1 MDYKVKTRYVTATPR
16 RARKGNN
23 AEASATSS
31 GGGGASISGGSAAT
45 ADAHTHPNIDTLNQ
59 LDATPADGY
68 LYLDSTDTDTGEI
81 VRTKVKAG
89 FADEAA
95 SADHATTADHAT
107 NADNADHATNADN
120 ADHATEASHAATA
133 DDLTQWGTADE
144 RYLSRQHDDTAE
156 GSVTFRKATNFEA
169 SAQSPDFVSNG
180 FAGSGWAA
188 QTAEDGKTYVEAD
201 NLRIRGTLT
210 AFELV
215 IEKIRAICGA
225 LGISQACGRVK
236 SVDGD
241 ATNYYLVLEGDDT
254 HGYGGFQADDYIRCQ
269 RWTSNGARGYWV
281 RVSFIGSTA
290 GGHDN
295 VLAINRSEF
304 DAAIVEPHAG
314 EVNAYDHVQEV
325 TAQVAQL
332 VTDDRTAL
340 ITADDGTSLLL
351 ADNSNPTIAGLMVL
365 PEVGD
370 ELVQYGNATDPT
382 RQSAIYIHANGTG
395 QPAIDLLSGITSK
408 SFVGCLACRL
418 GGYLPT
424 GGFGLYAKN
433 GQIISLSPDGQT
445 THYSLNPD
453 GSFELGQG
461 AIEYDGK
468 GNVTIGNN
476 VTIKWGAQSQTTYKW
491 AVSDNG
497 TSAPNHDWSST
508 FPTDVAQGQY
518 IWKRTFYPD
527 GTETTELIGFVG
539 KDGINGVDGKDGV
552 KGEKGD
558 PGIQGEKGDQGI
570 QGEKGEKGDK
580 GDQGSQGEKGDQG
593 DKGDPGSQGEKGD
606 KGDPGPI
613 GPRGDDGAAYY
624 ILAPVGSISRTKQ
637 SPTTSPS
644 YSTKTITIEAYRTEG
659 LTSKKFTGGVMKW
672 AIYSSDG
679 TTIQKEGTGDTVTI
693 DYLHATRIEFKLF
706 VNEVEVAQKTIPVVW
721 NGTNGKDGKDGAD
734 GISLHSNLLVHTDF
748 APRAENYAGTWLNF
762 RSSLAT
768 INGTLNEGA
777 AVGNTDMLSASVST
791 QTDMFLYD
799 VTKLLSS
806 QTWYVIGITM
816 RGTGTATVYCYPDT
830 NEQTIYVDGG
840 AKGSPSDASAEFALT
855 STWRRHYIAFC
866 TKSSLSGTKYV
877 LVRLA
882 SGSQADISMVTLGRP
897 YEGGSA
903 LTADGYIKNDAQLI
917 RMATPSNMETFCGIN
932 SLCTWRSSER
942 DFDFYSQSLG
952 STIMSGQW
960 YTLSFYSRGSG
971 SINTYVYDY
980 GGRVLSDASADMP
993 MADGVKETTFDNGGS
1008 HTWQLTSEWVRHIY
1022 TFRVRT
1028 DGSYASP
1035 ILLFRATI
1043 GTSGDFIA
1051 INQVKLEM
1059 GKTASDW
1066 CLNEMDKKAVS
1077 LPDWM
1082 KAFNG
1087 YTMSGDNYIASGN
1100 AFFGKKEEI
1109 DNTYTGCFM
1118 SSNGLQIGGNTVV
1131 GLYALDHNIL
1141 KVAIDPVHQ
1150 QYYFKGKV
1158 YADEGVFKGTIY
1170 ADQGVFNGITT
1181 GMQLNSVTTIDTT
1194 NYTDYLEL
1202 RTHDVTG
1209 PTTAKN
1215 YTKYAYPII
1224 PNLSTIIYVN
1234 SLPETVTVDESTSD
1248 TKIKVTKKYRS
1259 WQLPPYGTSD
1269 DEIQQA
1275 LSLVGC
1281 KFIIYNNMK
1290 DSEELGKG
1298 FYLYGRFFKT
1308 GETDFTTYLTLGKG
1322 MVVLTMC
1329 IDSDGQFYWQYDGAI
1344 ADMKFNAT
1352 LKPGTGFQYKAE
1364 IGYPPVIRPNN

>member
-31 GGGGASISGGSAAT
+31 GGGGASISSGSAAT

-89 FADEAA
+89 FADEAT
-95 SADHATTADHAT
+95 SAATATTADHAT
-107 NADNADHATNADN
+107 NADNAAHAAE
-120 ADHATEASHAATA
+120 ADHAAEATHAATA
-133 DDLTQWGTADE
+133 DDLTQWDTADQ

-169 SAQSPDFVSNG
+169 SAQSPDFASNG

-188 QTAEDGKTYVEAD
+188 QTADDGQTYVEAD
-201 NLRIRGTLT
+201 NLRIRGRLT

-254 HGYGGFQADDYIRCQ
+254 HGYGGFQANDFIRCQ
-269 RWTSNGARGYWV
+269 RWTTNGARGYWV

-290 GGHDN
+290 GGHNN

-304 DAAIVEPHAG
+304 DAAIVEPQAG
-314 EVNAYDHVQEV
+314 EVDAYDHAQDV

-395 QPAIDLLSGITSK
+395 QPAIDLLTNITTK

-453 GSFELGQG
+453 GSFSLGQG
-461 AIEYDGK
+461 AIEYNGK
-468 GNVTIGNN
+468 GDVTIGNN
-476 VTIKWGAQSQTTYKW
+476 VTIKWGPQSQTTYKW

-497 TSAPNHDWSST
+497 TSAPAHGWEST
-508 FPTDVAQGQY
+508 FPTNVAQGQY
-518 IWKRTFYPD
+518 VWKRTFYPD

-539 KDGINGVDGKDGV
+539 KDGV
-552 KGEKGD
+552 
-558 PGIQGEKGDQGI
+558 QGT
-570 QGEKGEKGDK
+570 
-580 GDQGSQGEKGDQG
+580 
-593 DKGDPGSQGEKGD
+593 
-606 KGDPGPI
+606 PGPQGPPGVQGVP
-613 GPRGDDGAAYY
+613 GPRGPQGDDGAAYY
-624 ILAPVGSISRTKQ
+624 ILAPVGSISRTKKGA
-637 SPTTSPS
+637 TISPS
-644 YSTKTITIEAYRTEG
+644 YSTTTITVEAYRTQG
-659 LTSKKFTGGVMKW
+659 LTSKKFTEGVMKW

-679 TTIQKEGTGDTVTI
+679 TTVVQKGTGDTATI
-693 DYLHATRIEFKLF
+693 NYLHATRIEFKLF

-734 GISLHSNLLVHTDF
+734 GTSLHNNLLVHTDF
-748 APRAENYAGTWLNF
+748 APKAENYAGTWLNF

-768 INGTLNEGA
+768 ISGTLNEGA
-777 AVGNTDMLSASVST
+777 AVGDTDMLSASVST
-791 QTDMFLYD
+791 QTDMFRYD
-799 VTKLLSS
+799 VTKLLSP

-830 NEQTIYVDGG
+830 NEQTIYVDGKAG
-840 AKGSPSDASAEFALT
+840 GSPEFALT

-877 LVRLA
+877 LVRLS

-960 YTLSFYSRGSG
+960 YTLSFYARGSG
-971 SINTYVYDY
+971 SINTFVYDY

-993 MADGVKETTFDNGGS
+993 MADGVKETTFDNSGS
-1008 HTWQLTSEWVRHIY
+1008 HTWQLTAEWVRHIY

-1035 ILLFRATI
+1035 LLLFRATI

-1051 INQVKLEM
+1051 INQVKLEV

-1082 KAFNG
+1082 RAFNG

-1100 AFFGKKEEI
+1100 AFFGKKEI
-1109 DNTYTGCFM
+1109 DGTYTGCMM

-1131 GLYALDHNIL
+1131 GMYALDHNIL

-1158 YADEGVFKGTIY
+1158 YADEGIFKGTVY

-1194 NYTDYLEL
+1194 NCENYLEL
-1202 RTHDVTG
+1202 RTFDVTG
-1209 PTTAKN
+1209 TTTAKA
-1215 YTKYAYPII
+1215 YTKYASPII
-1224 PNLSTIIYVN
+1224 PNLSTIINVN
-1234 SLPETVTVDESTSD
+1234 SLPETVTVDESTAD
-1248 TKIKVTKKYRS
+1248 TKIKVTKNYRC
-1259 WQLPPYGTSD
+1259 WKLPPYGSK
-1269 DEIQQA
+1269 DEDIQQA
-1275 LSLVGC
+1275 LSLIGC
-1281 KFIIYNNMK
+1281 KLVIYNNVG
-1290 DSEELGKG
+1290 SYEIA
-1298 FYLYGRFFKT
+1298 LYGRFFKT
-1308 GETDFTTYLTLGKG
+1308 GETEFKAKLTLAKG

-1329 IDSDGQFYWQYDGAI
+1329 VGTDGQFYWQYDGAV
-1344 ADMKFNAT
+1344 ADLKINDFKFTGT
-1352 LKPGTGFQYKAE
+1352 LKPGTGFITKAE
-1364 IGYPPVIRPNN
+1364 YMPL

>member
-1 MDYKVKTRYVTATPR
+1 MDYKVTTRYVTATPR
-16 RARKGNN
+16 KARKGNN

-31 GGGGASISGGSAAT
+31 GGGGASISSGSAAT
-45 ADAHTHPNIDTLNQ
+45 ADAHTHPNLDTLNQ

-68 LYLDSTDTDTGEI
+68 LYLDSTDTDTGET

-95 SADHATTADHAT
+95 SADHATTADDAK
-107 NADNADHATNADN
+107 NADN
-120 ADHATEASHAATA
+120 ADHATEADHAAEAAHAATA

-169 SAQSPDFVSNG
+169 SAQSPDFASNG

-188 QTAEDGKTYVEAD
+188 QTAADGKTYVEAD
-201 NLRIRGTLT
+201 NLRIRGRLT

-254 HGYGGFQADDYIRCQ
+254 HGYGGFQANDFIRCQ

-281 RVSFIGSTA
+281 RVSFIGSTN

-325 TAQVAQL
+325 PAQVAQL
-332 VTDDRTAL
+332 VTDDLTAI
-340 ITADDGTSLLL
+340 ITADDGTSMLL
-351 ADNSNPTIAGLMVL
+351 ADNSNAPIAGQMVL

-395 QPAIDLLSGITSK
+395 QPAIDLLTDITSK

-453 GSFELGQG
+453 GSFSLGQG
-461 AIEYDGK
+461 AIEYNGK
-468 GNVTIGNN
+468 GNVTIGSN
-476 VTIKWGAQSQTTYKW
+476 VTINWGPQSQTTYKW

-497 TSAPNHDWSST
+497 VTAPNHGWSST
-508 FPTDVAQGQY
+508 FPTNIAQGKY

-558 PGIQGEKGDQGI
+558 PG
-570 QGEKGEKGDK
+570 
-580 GDQGSQGEKGDQG
+580 
-593 DKGDPGSQGEKGD
+593 
-606 KGDPGPI
+606 PI

-624 ILAPVGSISRTKQ
+624 ILAPVGSISRTKEG
-637 SPTTSPS
+637 PTTSPS
-644 YSTKTITIEAYRTEG
+644 YSTKTITVEAYRTEG
-659 LTSKKFTGGVMKW
+659 LTSKKFTEGKMKW

-679 TTIQKEGTGDTVTI
+679 TIVQEGTGDTATI
-693 DYLHATRIEFKLF
+693 NYLHATRIEFKLF

-777 AVGNTDMLSASVST
+777 AVGDTDILSASVST
-791 QTDMFLYD
+791 QTDIFRYN
-799 VTKLLSS
+799 VTKLIGP

-816 RGTGTATVYCYPDT
+816 RGSGTATVYCYPDT
-830 NEQTIYVDGG
+830 NEQTIYVDGD
-840 AKGSPSDASAEFALT
+840 AKGSPSDASAAFALT

-877 LVRLA
+877 LVRLT

-903 LTADGYIKNDAQLI
+903 LTADDYIQNDAQLI

-932 SLCTWRSSER
+932 SLCAWRSSER
-942 DFDFYSQSLG
+942 EFDFYSQSLG
-952 STIMSGQW
+952 STIVSGQW
-960 YTLSFYSRGSG
+960 YTLSFYARGSG
-971 SINTYVYDY
+971 SLNTYVYDY
-980 GGRVLSDASADMP
+980 GGRVLSDASADRP
-993 MADGVKETTFDNGGS
+993 LADGVKETAFKNDGN
-1008 HTWQLTSEWVRHIY
+1008 HTWELTAEWVRHIY
-1022 TFRVRT
+1022 TFRVRP

-1035 ILLFRATI
+1035 LLLFRATI

-1051 INQVKLEM
+1051 INQVKLEL
-1059 GKTASDW
+1059 GKNASDW

-1100 AFFGKKEEI
+1100 AFFGRKEIE
-1109 DNTYTGCFM
+1109 DGTYTGCMM

-1158 YADEGVFKGTIY
+1158 YADEGEFKGTIK
-1170 ADQGVFNGITT
+1170 ADKGYFNGVVTGSVRNSTTIIDNSNYSYYTEDLNGGGIGLRFDRTDSIIYLNFNDGENKFTFEEMIFYLIPYSYSTESVSSCLALLGKTYIIYHKGLKKLKLNGKFLKSGEVSTVYETSITSAGSVVKLILQLDKNGVFYWEYVAVV
-1181 GMQLNSVTTIDTT
+1181 S
-1194 NYTDYLEL
+1194 
-1202 RTHDVTG
+1202 
-1209 PTTAKN
+1209 
-1215 YTKYAYPII
+1215 I
-1224 PNLSTIIYVN
+1224 PNIPTISSGAMPNKNGTLIFGP
-1234 SLPETVTVDESTSD
+1234 LETV
-1248 TKIKVTKKYRS
+1248 
-1259 WQLPPYGTSD
+1259 
-1269 DEIQQA
+1269 
-1275 LSLVGC
+1275 
-1281 KFIIYNNMK
+1281 
-1290 DSEELGKG
+1290 
-1298 FYLYGRFFKT
+1298 
-1308 GETDFTTYLTLGKG
+1308 
-1322 MVVLTMC
+1322 
-1329 IDSDGQFYWQYDGAI
+1329 
-1344 ADMKFNAT
+1344 
-1352 LKPGTGFQYKAE
+1352 
-1364 IGYPPVIRPNN
+1364 PPVIKPDPLAE

>member
-1 MDYKVKTRYVTATPR
+1 MDYKIKTRYVTATPR
-16 RARKGNN
+16 KARKGNN
-23 AEASATSS
+23 VEAAATSSS
-31 GGGGASISGGSAAT
+31 GGGAYISGGTSSAET
-45 ADAHTHPNIDTLNQ
+45 HTHANLDTLNQ
-59 LDATPADGY
+59 LDAAPADGY
-68 LYLDSTDTDTGEI
+68 LYLDSTDTDTGET

-95 SADHATTADHAT
+95 SANHAATADHAT

-120 ADHATEASHAATA
+120 ADHATEATHAATA

-144 RYLSRQHDDTAE
+144 RYLSRQHDDTAL
-156 GSVTFRKATNFEA
+156 GSVTFCKATNFEA
-169 SAQSPDFVSNG
+169 SAQSPDFASNG

-188 QTAEDGKTYVEAD
+188 QTAADGQTYVEAD
-201 NLRIRGTLT
+201 NLRIRGRLT

-269 RWTSNGARGYWV
+269 RWTSSGARGYWV

-290 GGHDN
+290 GGHNN

-304 DAAIVEPHAG
+304 NAAIVEPQAG
-314 EVNAYDHVQEV
+314 EVNAYDHAQDV

-395 QPAIDLLSGITSK
+395 QPAIDLLTGITSK

-453 GSFELGQG
+453 GSFSLGQG
-461 AIEYDGK
+461 AIEYNGK
-468 GNVTIGNN
+468 GDVTIGNN
-476 VTIKWGAQSQTTYKW
+476 VTIKWGPQSQTTYKW

-497 TSAPNHDWSST
+497 TSAPAHGWEST
-508 FPTDVAQGQY
+508 FPTNVAQGQY
-518 IWKRTFYPD
+518 VWKRTFYPD

-539 KDGINGVDGKDGV
+539 KDGV
-552 KGEKGD
+552 
-558 PGIQGEKGDQGI
+558 QGT
-570 QGEKGEKGDK
+570 
-580 GDQGSQGEKGDQG
+580 
-593 DKGDPGSQGEKGD
+593 
-606 KGDPGPI
+606 PGPQGPPGVQGVP
-613 GPRGDDGAAYY
+613 GPRGPQGDDGAAYY
-624 ILAPVGSISRTKQ
+624 ILAPVGSISRTKKGA
-637 SPTTSPS
+637 TISPS
-644 YSTKTITIEAYRTEG
+644 YSTTTITVEAYRTQG
-659 LTSKKFTGGVMKW
+659 LTSKKFTEGVMKW

-679 TTIQKEGTGDTVTI
+679 TTVVQKGTGDTATI
-693 DYLHATRIEFKLF
+693 NYLHATRIEFKLF

-777 AVGNTDMLSASVST
+777 AVGDTDMLSASVSA
-791 QTDMFLYD
+791 QTDILQYD
-799 VTKLLSS
+799 VTKLLSP

-816 RGTGTATVYCYPDT
+816 RGAGTATVYCYPDT
-830 NEQTIYVDGG
+830 NEQTIYVDGK
-840 AKGSPSDASAEFALT
+840 AKGSPSDASVEFALT

-866 TKSSLSGTKYV
+866 TKSSLSDTKYV

-897 YEGGSA
+897 YESGSA
-903 LTADGYIKNDAQLI
+903 LTADSYIQNDAQLI

-932 SLCTWRSSER
+932 SLCAWRSSER
-942 DFDFYSQSLG
+942 DLDFYSQSLG

-960 YTLSFYSRGSG
+960 YTLSFYARGSG

-993 MADGVKETTFDNGGS
+993 LADGVKETAFDNSGS
-1008 HTWQLTSEWVRHIY
+1008 HTWELTAEWVRHIY
-1022 TFRVRT
+1022 TFRVRP
-1028 DGSYASP
+1028 DGSYTSP

-1051 INQVKLEM
+1051 INQVKLEV
-1059 GKTASDW
+1059 GKNASDW

-1100 AFFGKKEEI
+1100 AFFGRKEIE
-1109 DNTYTGCFM
+1109 DGTYTGCMM

-1158 YADEGVFKGTIY
+1158 YADEGVFKGKVYADEGVFKGTVY
-1170 ADQGVFNGITT
+1170 ADQGVFKGITT
-1181 GMQLNSVTTIDTT
+1181 GMQLNSVTVITES
-1194 NYTDYLEL
+1194 NYTNYLEL
-1202 RTHDVTG
+1202 RTHDVG
-1209 PTTAKN
+1209 GSTTSKT
-1215 YTKYAYPII
+1215 YHKYAYPII
-1224 PNLSTIIYVN
+1224 PNLTTVINVN
-1234 SLPETVTVDESTSD
+1234 YLPETVTVDESTSD
-1248 TKIKVTKKYRS
+1248 TKIKVIKDYRS
-1259 WQLPPYGTSD
+1259 WVLPPYGST
-1269 DEIQQA
+1269 DEDIQQA
-1275 LSLVGC
+1275 LSLIGC
-1281 KFIIYNNMK
+1281 KLIIYNNIGSYQI
-1290 DSEELGKG
+1290 DLT
-1298 FYLYGRFFKT
+1298 GRFFQA
-1308 GETDFTTYLTLGKG
+1308 GETNFKERVTLAKG

-1329 IDSDGQFYWQYDGAI
+1329 VGTDGQFYWQYDGAI
-1344 ADMKFNAT
+1344 AELKFKGLEFQGS
-1352 LKPGTGFQYKAE
+1352 LKPGTGFITKAE
-1364 IGYPPVIRPNN
+1364 YMPL

>member
-31 GGGGASISGGSAAT
+31 GGGGASISSGSAAT

-68 LYLDSTDTDTGEI
+68 LYLDSTDTDTGET

-107 NADNADHATNADN
+107 NADNAAHATSADN
-120 ADHATEASHAATA
+120 ADHATEATHAATA

-144 RYLSRQHDDTAE
+144 RYLSRQHDDTAL

-188 QTAEDGKTYVEAD
+188 QTAADGQTYMEAD
-201 NLRIRGTLT
+201 NLRIRGRLT

-254 HGYGGFQADDYIRCQ
+254 HGYGGFQANDFIRCQ
-269 RWTSNGARGYWV
+269 RWTANGARGYWV

-290 GGHDN
+290 GGHNN

-304 DAAIVEPHAG
+304 DAAIVEPQAG
-314 EVNAYDHVQEV
+314 EVDAYDHAQDV

-370 ELVQYGNATDPT
+370 ELVQYGNATDTT

-395 QPAIDLLSGITSK
+395 QPAIDLLTGITSK

-453 GSFELGQG
+453 GSFSLGQG
-461 AIEYDGK
+461 AIEYNGK

-476 VTIKWGAQSQTTYKW
+476 VTIKWGPQSQTTYKW

-497 TSAPNHDWSST
+497 TSAPNRDWSST
-508 FPTDVAQGQY
+508 FPTDVAQGKY

-539 KDGINGVDGKDGV
+539 KDGVNGV
-552 KGEKGD
+552 
-558 PGIQGEKGDQGI
+558 
-570 QGEKGEKGDK
+570 
-580 GDQGSQGEKGDQG
+580 
-593 DKGDPGSQGEKGD
+593 
-606 KGDPGPI
+606 
-613 GPRGDDGAAYY
+613 DGAAYY
-624 ILAPVGSISRTKQ
+624 ILAPVGSISRTQ
-637 SPTTSPS
+637 QGTATPS
-644 YSTKTITIEAYRTEG
+644 YSQKTITVEAYRTQG
-659 LTSKKFTGGVMKW
+659 LTSKKFTGGKMKW
-672 AIYSSDG
+672 AIYRSDG

-734 GISLHSNLLVHTDF
+734 GTSLHSNLLVHTDF
-748 APRAENYAGTWLNF
+748 APKAENYAGTWLNF

-777 AVGNTDMLSASVST
+777 AVGDTDMLSASVSA
-791 QTDMFLYD
+791 QTDMFKYD
-799 VTKLLSS
+799 VTKLVGPS
-806 QTWYVIGITM
+806 TWYVIGITM

-830 NEQTIYVDGG
+830 NEQTIYVDGK
-840 AKGSPSDASAEFALT
+840 AKGSPSDASVEFALT

-917 RMATPSNMETFCGIN
+917 RMATPSNMETSCGIN
-932 SLCTWRSSER
+932 SLCAWRSSER
-942 DFDFYSQSLG
+942 KFDFYSQSLG
-952 STIMSGQW
+952 STIVSGQW

-971 SINTYVYDY
+971 SINTFVYDY

-993 MADGVKETTFDNGGS
+993 MADGVKETAFNNDGS
-1008 HTWQLTSEWVRHIY
+1008 HTWELTAEWVRHIY

-1028 DGSYASP
+1028 DGTYSNP
-1035 ILLFRATI
+1035 LLLFRATI

-1051 INQVKLEM
+1051 INQVKLEL
-1059 GKTASDW
+1059 GKNASDW

-1109 DNTYTGCFM
+1109 DGTYTGCMM

-1150 QYYFKGKV
+1150 QYYFKGTV
-1158 YADEGVFKGTIY
+1158 YADEGVFKGTVY

-1181 GMQLNSVTTIDTT
+1181 GMQLNSVTVITES
-1194 NYTDYLEL
+1194 NYTNYLEL
-1202 RTHDVTG
+1202 RTHDVG
-1209 PTTAKN
+1209 GSTTSKL

-1224 PNLSTIIYVN
+1224 PNLSTVINVN
-1234 SLPETVTVDESTSD
+1234 YLPETVTVDESTAD
-1248 TKIKVTKKYRS
+1248 TKIKVTKDYRS
-1259 WQLPPYGTSD
+1259 WVLPPYGST
-1269 DEIQQA
+1269 DEYIQQA
-1275 LSLVGC
+1275 LSLIGC
-1281 KFIIYNNMK
+1281 KLIIYNNIGNYQI
-1290 DSEELGKG
+1290 DLT
-1298 FYLYGRFFKT
+1298 GRFFQT
-1308 GETDFTTYLTLGKG
+1308 GETNFKEKLTLAKG

-1329 IDSDGQFYWQYDGAI
+1329 VGTDGQFYWQYDGAI
-1344 ADMKFNAT
+1344 AELKFKDLEFQGSLN
-1352 LKPGTGFQYKAE
+1352 PGTGFITKAE
-1364 IGYPPVIRPNN
+1364 

>member
-31 GGGGASISGGSAAT
+31 GGGGASISSGSAAT

-68 LYLDSTDTDTGEI
+68 LYLDSTDTDTGET

-133 DDLTQWGTADE
+133 DDLTQWDTADQ

-188 QTAEDGKTYVEAD
+188 RTADDGQTYVEAD
-201 NLRIRGTLT
+201 NLRIRGRLT

-254 HGYGGFQADDYIRCQ
+254 HGYGGFQANDFIRCQ
-269 RWTSNGARGYWV
+269 RWTTNGARGYWV

-290 GGHDN
+290 GGHNN

-304 DAAIVEPHAG
+304 DAAIVEPQAG
-314 EVNAYDHVQEV
+314 EVNAYDHAQDV

-395 QPAIDLLSGITSK
+395 QPAIDLLTGITSK

-453 GSFELGQG
+453 GSFSLGQG
-461 AIEYDGK
+461 AIEYNGK

-476 VTIKWGAQSQTTYKW
+476 VTIKWGPQSQTTYKW

-508 FPTDVAQGQY
+508 FPTDVAQGKY

-539 KDGINGVDGKDGV
+539 KDGV
-552 KGEKGD
+552 
-558 PGIQGEKGDQGI
+558 QGT
-570 QGEKGEKGDK
+570 
-580 GDQGSQGEKGDQG
+580 
-593 DKGDPGSQGEKGD
+593 
-606 KGDPGPI
+606 PGPQGPPGVQGVP
-613 GPRGDDGAAYY
+613 GPRGPQGDDGAAYY
-624 ILAPVGSISRTKQ
+624 ILAPVGSISRTQ
-637 SPTTSPS
+637 QGTATPS
-644 YSTKTITIEAYRTEG
+644 YSQKTITVEAYRTQG
-659 LTSKKFTGGVMKW
+659 LTSTKFSDGVMRW
-672 AIYSSDG
+672 AIYGVDG
-679 TTIQKEGTGDTVTI
+679 SGVTKKVAEGTGYTATFESTRV
-693 DYLHATRIEFKLF
+693 TRIEFKLY
-706 VNEVEVAQKTIPVVW
+706 VGNVEVAQKTIPVVW
-721 NGTNGKDGKDGAD
+721 NGKDGTNGKDGAD
-734 GISLHSNLLVHTDF
+734 GTSLHNNLLVHTDF
-748 APRAENYAGTWLNF
+748 APKAENYAGTWLNF

-768 INGTLNEGA
+768 ISGTLNEGA
-777 AVGNTDMLSASVST
+777 AVGDTDMLSASVSA
-791 QTDMFLYD
+791 QTDMFKYD
-799 VTKLLSS
+799 VTKLVGPS
-806 QTWYVIGITM
+806 TWYVIGITM
-816 RGTGTATVYCYPDT
+816 RGSGTATVYCYPDT
-830 NEQTIYVDGG
+830 NEQTIYVDGKAG
-840 AKGSPSDASAEFALT
+840 GSPSDTSAAFALT

-897 YEGGSA
+897 YGGGSA
-903 LTADGYIKNDAQLI
+903 LTADGYIQNDTQLI

-932 SLCTWRSSER
+932 SLCAWRSSER
-942 DFDFYSQSLG
+942 EFDFYSQALG
-952 STIMSGQW
+952 STIISGQW
-960 YTLSFYSRGSG
+960 YTFSFYARGSG
-971 SINTYVYDY
+971 SLNTYVYDY

-993 MADGVKETTFDNGGS
+993 LADGVKETAFKNDGS
-1008 HTWQLTSEWVRHIY
+1008 HTWELTAEWVRHIY
-1022 TFRVRT
+1022 TFRVRA
-1028 DGSYASP
+1028 DGSYSSP
-1035 ILLFRATI
+1035 LLLFRATI

-1051 INQVKLEM
+1051 INQVKLEL
-1059 GKTASDW
+1059 GKNASDW

-1082 KAFNG
+1082 RAFNG

-1100 AFFGKKEEI
+1100 AFFGQKEI
-1109 DNTYTGCFM
+1109 DGTYTGCMM

-1131 GLYALDHNIL
+1131 GLYALDHNTL
-1141 KVAIDPVHQ
+1141 QVAIDPVNK

-1158 YADEGVFKGTIY
+1158 YADEGIFKGTVY

-1181 GMQLNSVTTIDTT
+1181 GMQLNSVTVITEN
-1194 NYTDYLEL
+1194 NYTNYLEL
-1202 RTHDVTG
+1202 RTHDVG
-1209 PTTAKN
+1209 GSTTSKT
-1215 YTKYAYPII
+1215 YHKYAYPII
-1224 PNLSTIIYVN
+1224 PNLTTVINVN
-1234 SLPETVTVDESTSD
+1234 YLPETVTVDESTAD
-1248 TKIKVTKKYRS
+1248 TKIKVIKDYRS
-1259 WQLPPYGTSD
+1259 WVLPPYGST
-1269 DEIQQA
+1269 DEDIQQA
-1275 LSLVGC
+1275 LSLIGC
-1281 KFIIYNNMK
+1281 KLIIYNNIGSYQI
-1290 DSEELGKG
+1290 DLT
-1298 FYLYGRFFKT
+1298 GRFFQT
-1308 GETDFTTYLTLGKG
+1308 GGTNFKEKLTLAKG

-1329 IDSDGQFYWQYDGAI
+1329 VGTDGQFYWQYDGAI
-1344 ADMKFNAT
+1344 AELKFKDLEFQGS
-1352 LKPGTGFQYKAE
+1352 LKPGTGFITKAE
-1364 IGYPPVIRPNN
+1364 YMPL

>member
-16 RARKGNN
+16 KARKGNN
-23 AEASATSS
+23 AEAAAASS
-31 GGGGASISGGSAAT
+31 GGGGASISSGGST
-45 ADAHTHPNIDTLNQ
+45 PSADAHTHANLDTLNQ
-59 LDATPADGY
+59 LDAAPADGY
-68 LYLDSTDTDTGEI
+68 LYLDSTDTDTGET

-89 FADEAA
+89 FADEAT

-107 NADNADHATNADN
+107 NADNAA
-120 ADHATEASHAATA
+120 HATEADHAAEAAHAATA

-201 NLRIRGTLT
+201 NLRIRGRLT

-254 HGYGGFQADDYIRCQ
+254 HGYGGFKADDFIRCQ

-290 GGHDN
+290 GGHNN

-304 DAAIVEPHAG
+304 DAAIVEPQAG
-314 EVNAYDHVQEV
+314 EVNAYDH
-325 TAQVAQL
+325 AQDVSAHVVQL
-332 VTDDRTAL
+332 VTDDLSAL
-340 ITADDGTSLLL
+340 ITADDGTSMLL
-351 ADNSNPTIAGLMVL
+351 ADNSNAPIAGQMVL

-370 ELVQYGNATDPT
+370 ELVQYGNATDTT

-395 QPAIDLLSGITSK
+395 QPAIDLLTDITSK

-433 GQIISLSPDGQT
+433 GQIISLSPDGRT

-453 GSFELGQG
+453 GSFSLGQG
-461 AIEYDGK
+461 AIEYNGK
-468 GNVTIGNN
+468 GNVTIGSN
-476 VTIKWGAQSQTTYKW
+476 VTINWGPQSQTTYKW

-508 FPTDVAQGQY
+508 FPTNIAQGKY

-539 KDGINGVDGKDGV
+539 KDGINGVDGKDGIN
-552 KGEKGD
+552 GEK
-558 PGIQGEKGDQGI
+558 
-570 QGEKGEKGDK
+570 GEKGEKGDK
-580 GDQGSQGEKGDQG
+580 GDQGPIGPQGGKGDQGIQGDKGDKGEKGDQG
-593 DKGDPGSQGEKGD
+593 LQ
-606 KGDPGPI
+606 GPI

-624 ILAPVGSISRTKQ
+624 ILAPVGSISRTQKG
-637 SPTTSPS
+637 TTTTPS
-644 YSTKTITIEAYRTEG
+644 YSQKTITVEAYRTQG
-659 LTSKKFTGGVMKW
+659 LKSAKFTGGAMKW
-672 AIYSSDG
+672 TIYGVDGSGG
-679 TTIQKEGTGDTVTI
+679 TTIAQEGTGNTATLVANR
-693 DYLHATRIEFKLF
+693 ATRIEFKLYLDK
-706 VNEVEVAQKTIPVVW
+706 VEVAQKTIPVVW
-721 NGTNGKDGKDGAD
+721 NGKDGTNGKDGAD
-734 GISLHSNLLVHTDF
+734 GTSLHSNLLVHTDF

-777 AVGNTDMLSASVST
+777 AVGDTDMLSASVST
-791 QTDMFLYD
+791 QTDMFRYD
-799 VTKLLSS
+799 VTKLIGP

-816 RGTGTATVYCYPDT
+816 RGSGIATVYCYPDT
-830 NEQTIYVDGG
+830 NEQTIYVDGKAG
-840 AKGSPSDASAEFALT
+840 GSPSDASATFALT

-877 LVRLA
+877 LVRLT
-882 SGSQADISMVTLGRP
+882 SGAQADISMVTLGRP
-897 YEGGSA
+897 YGGGSA
-903 LTADGYIKNDAQLI
+903 LTADDYIQNDAQLI

-932 SLCTWRSSER
+932 SLCAWRSSER
-942 DFDFYSQSLG
+942 EFDFYSQSLG

-960 YTLSFYSRGSG
+960 YTLSFYARGLG

-993 MADGVKETTFDNGGS
+993 MADGVKETTFDTGGS
-1008 HTWQLTSEWVRHIY
+1008 HTWPLTSEWVRHIY
-1022 TFRVRT
+1022 TFRVRP

-1035 ILLFRATI
+1035 LLLFRATI

-1051 INQVKLEM
+1051 INQVKLEV

-1077 LPDWM
+1077 LPDWL

-1100 AFFGKKEEI
+1100 AFFGRKEI
-1109 DNTYTGCFM
+1109 DGTYTGCMM

-1131 GLYALDHNIL
+1131 GMYALDHNIL

-1158 YADEGVFKGTIY
+1158 YADEGEFKGTIK
-1170 ADQGVFNGITT
+1170 ADKGYFNGVVTGSVRNSTTIIDKSNYSYYTEDLNGGGIGLRFDRTDSIIYLNFNDGENKFTFKEMIFYLIPYSYSAESVSSCLALLGKTYIIYHKGLKKLKLNGKFLKSGEVSTVYETSITSTGSVVKLILQLDKNGVFYWEYVAVVSTPNIPTISIGAMPNKNGTLIF
-1181 GMQLNSVTTIDTT
+1181 G
-1194 NYTDYLEL
+1194 
-1202 RTHDVTG
+1202 R
-1209 PTTAKN
+1209 
-1215 YTKYAYPII
+1215 
-1224 PNLSTIIYVN
+1224 
-1234 SLPETVTVDESTSD
+1234 PETDPPF
-1248 TKIKVTKKYRS
+1248 IK
-1259 WQLPPYGTSD
+1259 PDP
-1269 DEIQQA
+1269 
-1275 LSLVGC
+1275 LV
-1281 KFIIYNNMK
+1281 
-1290 DSEELGKG
+1290 E
-1298 FYLYGRFFKT
+1298 
-1308 GETDFTTYLTLGKG
+1308 
-1322 MVVLTMC
+1322 
-1329 IDSDGQFYWQYDGAI
+1329 
-1344 ADMKFNAT
+1344 
-1352 LKPGTGFQYKAE
+1352 
-1364 IGYPPVIRPNN
+1364 

>member
-23 AEASATSS
+23 TEASATSS
-31 GGGGASISGGSAAT
+31 GGGGASISSGSAAT

-68 LYLDSTDTDTGEI
+68 LYLDSTDTETGET

-107 NADNADHATNADN
+107 NADNAAHATNADN

-133 DDLTQWGTADE
+133 DDLTQWDTADQ
-144 RYLSRQHDDTAE
+144 RYLSRQHDDTAL
-156 GSVTFRKATNFEA
+156 GSITFRKATNFEA
-169 SAQSPDFVSNG
+169 SAQSPDFASNG
-180 FAGSGWAA
+180 FEGSGWAA
-188 QTAEDGKTYVEAD
+188 QTAEDGQTYVEAD
-201 NLRIRGTLT
+201 NLRIRGRLT

-254 HGYGGFQADDYIRCQ
+254 HGYGGFQADDFIRCQ
-269 RWTSNGARGYWV
+269 RWTANGARGYWV

-290 GGHDN
+290 GGHNN

-304 DAAIVEPHAG
+304 DAAIVEPQAG
-314 EVNAYDHVQEV
+314 EVGAYDHVKEV
-325 TAQVAQL
+325 PAQVFQL

-340 ITADDGTSLLL
+340 ITADDGTSMLL
-351 ADNSNPTIAGLMVL
+351 ADNSNPTITELMVL

-395 QPAIDLLSGITSK
+395 QPAIDLLTGITSK

-433 GQIISLSPDGQT
+433 GQIISLSPDGRT

-461 AIEYDGK
+461 AIKYNGK
-468 GNVTIGNN
+468 GVVTIGNN
-476 VTIKWGAQSQTTYKW
+476 VTIKWGPQSQTTYKW

-497 TSAPNHDWSST
+497 TSAPKDGWSST
-508 FPTDVAQGQY
+508 FPTDVAQGKY

-539 KDGINGVDGKDGV
+539 KDGV
-552 KGEKGD
+552 KGD
-558 PGIQGEKGDQGI
+558 PGA
-570 QGEKGEKGDK
+570 
-580 GDQGSQGEKGDQG
+580 
-593 DKGDPGSQGEKGD
+593 
-606 KGDPGPI
+606 KGDPGPR
-613 GPRGDDGAAYY
+613 GPQGDDGAAYY
-624 ILAPVGSISRTKQ
+624 ILAPVGSITRTKQ

-644 YSTKTITIEAYRTEG
+644 YSTKTITVEAYRTEG

-693 DYLHATRIEFKLF
+693 DYLHAARIEFKLF

-734 GISLHSNLLVHTDF
+734 GTSIHSNLLVHTDF
-748 APRAENYAGTWLNF
+748 APKAENYAGTWLNF

-777 AVGNTDMLSASVST
+777 AVGDTDMLSASVSA
-791 QTDMFLYD
+791 QTDMFQYD
-799 VTKLLSS
+799 VTKLLSP

-816 RGTGTATVYCYPDT
+816 RGSGTATVYCYPDT
-830 NEQTIYVDGG
+830 NEQTIYVDGKAG
-840 AKGSPSDASAEFALT
+840 GSPSDTSAAFALT
-855 STWRRHYIAFC
+855 STWRRHYIAFV

-877 LVRLA
+877 LVRLS
-882 SGSQADISMVTLGRP
+882 SGAQADIAMVTLGRP
-897 YEGGSA
+897 YGGGSA
-903 LTADGYIKNDAQLI
+903 LTADGYIQNDAQLI

-932 SLCTWRSSER
+932 SLYAWRSSER
-942 DFDFYSQSLG
+942 EFDFYSQALG
-952 STIMSGQW
+952 STIVSGQW
-960 YTLSFYSRGSG
+960 STLSFYSRGSG
-971 SINTYVYDY
+971 SINTFVYDY

-993 MADGVKETTFDNGGS
+993 MADGVKETAFKNDGS
-1008 HTWQLTSEWVRHIY
+1008 HTWELTSEWVRHIY

-1028 DGSYASP
+1028 DGTYSSP
-1035 ILLFRATI
+1035 LLLFRATI

-1051 INQVKLEM
+1051 INQVKLEV
-1059 GKTASDW
+1059 GKNASDW

-1100 AFFGKKEEI
+1100 AFFGRKEIE
-1109 DNTYTGCFM
+1109 DGTYTGCMM
-1118 SSNGLQIGGNTVV
+1118 SSNGLQIGGHTVV

-1141 KVAIDPVHQ
+1141 KVAIDPVNQ

-1158 YADEGVFKGTIY
+1158 YADEGIFKGTVY

-1181 GMQLNSVTTIDTT
+1181 GMQLNSVTVITES
-1194 NYTDYLEL
+1194 NYTNYLEL
-1202 RTHDVTG
+1202 RTYDTG
-1209 PTTAKN
+1209 GATTAKT

-1224 PNLSTIIYVN
+1224 PNLSTIINVN
-1234 SLPETVTVDESTSD
+1234 SLPETVTVDESTAD
-1248 TKIKVTKKYRS
+1248 TKIKVTKDYRS
-1259 WQLPPYGTSD
+1259 WVLPPYGST
-1269 DEIQQA
+1269 DEDIQQA
-1275 LSLVGC
+1275 LALIGC
-1281 KFIIYNNMK
+1281 KLVIYNNVGSYK
-1290 DSEELGKG
+1290 ID
-1298 FYLYGRFFKT
+1298 LYGRFFKA
-1308 GETDFTTYLTLGKG
+1308 GETDFKAMLTLAKG
-1322 MVVLTMC
+1322 LVALTMC
-1329 IDSDGQFYWQYDGAI
+1329 VGTDGQFYWQYDGAI
-1344 ADMKFNAT
+1344 AELKVDKFKFAGT
-1352 LKPGTGFQYKAE
+1352 LKPGTGFVYKTE
-1364 IGYPPVIRPNN
+1364 IDDHPLIRPNN

>member
-1 MDYKVKTRYVTATPR
+1 MDYKVTTRYVTATPR

-45 ADAHTHPNIDTLNQ
+45 ADAHMHPNIDTLNQ
-59 LDATPADGY
+59 LDATPTDGY
-68 LYLDSTDTDTGEI
+68 LYLDSTDTDTGET

-107 NADNADHATNADN
+107 NADNAAHATNADN
-120 ADHATEASHAATA
+120 ADHATEAAHAATA

-144 RYLSRQHDDTAE
+144 RYLSRQHDDTAL

-169 SAQSPDFVSNG
+169 SAQSPDFESNG

-188 QTAEDGKTYVEAD
+188 QTANDGQTYVEAD

-215 IEKIRAICGA
+215 IDKIRAICGA

-254 HGYGGFQADDYIRCQ
+254 HGYGGFQANDFIRCQ
-269 RWTSNGARGYWV
+269 RWTTNGARGYWV

-304 DAAIVEPHAG
+304 DAAIVEPQAG
-314 EVNAYDHVQEV
+314 EVNAYDHAQEV

-351 ADNSNPTIAGLMVL
+351 ADNSDPTIVGLMVL

-370 ELVQYGNATDPT
+370 ELVQYGNATDTT

-395 QPAIDLLSGITSK
+395 QPAIDLLTDITSK

-453 GSFELGQG
+453 GSFSLGQG
-461 AIEYDGK
+461 AIEYNGK
-468 GNVTIGNN
+468 GTVTIGNN
-476 VTIKWGAQSQTTYKW
+476 VTIKWGPQSQTTYKW

-497 TSAPNHDWSST
+497 TSAPGSGWSST
-508 FPTDVAQGQY
+508 FPTVVAQGKY

-539 KDGINGVDGKDGV
+539 KDGV
-552 KGEKGD
+552 KGA
-558 PGIQGEKGDQGI
+558 
-570 QGEKGEKGDK
+570 
-580 GDQGSQGEKGDQG
+580 
-593 DKGDPGSQGEKGD
+593 
-606 KGDPGPI
+606 PGPR
-613 GPRGDDGAAYY
+613 GPQGDDGAAYY
-624 ILAPVGSISRTKQ
+624 ILSPVGSISRTQ
-637 SPTTSPS
+637 QGTAPPS
-644 YSTKTITIEAYRTEG
+644 YSQKTITVEAYRTQG
-659 LTSKKFTGGVMKW
+659 LTSTKFTEGKMKW
-672 AIYSSDG
+672 VIYGDDG
-679 TTIQKEGTGDTVTI
+679 SGGTKIAQEGTGDTATLVATR
-693 DYLHATRIEFKLF
+693 ATRIEFKLY
-706 VNEVEVAQKTIPVVW
+706 VSEVEVAQKTIPVVW
-721 NGTNGKDGKDGAD
+721 NGKDGTNGKDGAD

-777 AVGNTDMLSASVST
+777 AVGDTDMLSASVST
-791 QTDMFLYD
+791 QTNMFQYD
-799 VTKLLSS
+799 VTKLIGP

-816 RGTGTATVYCYPDT
+816 RGSGTATVYCYPDT

-840 AKGSPSDASAEFALT
+840 AKDSPSDASAEFALT

-877 LVRLA
+877 LVRLS
-882 SGSQADISMVTLGRP
+882 SGAQADISMVTLGRP
-897 YEGGSA
+897 YGGGSA
-903 LTADGYIKNDAQLI
+903 LTADGYIQNDAQLI

-932 SLCTWRSSER
+932 SLCAWRSSER
-942 DFDFYSQSLG
+942 EFDFYSQSLG

-960 YTLSFYSRGSG
+960 YTLSFYARGSG

-993 MADGVKETTFDNGGS
+993 LADGVKETAFKNDGS
-1008 HTWQLTSEWVRHIY
+1008 HTWELTAEWVRHIY

-1028 DGSYASP
+1028 DGTYSSP

-1051 INQVKLEM
+1051 INQVKLEL
-1059 GKTASDW
+1059 GKNASDW

-1082 KAFNG
+1082 RAFNG

-1100 AFFGKKEEI
+1100 AFFGKKEI
-1109 DNTYTGCFM
+1109 DGTYTGCMM
-1118 SSNGLQIGGNTVV
+1118 SSNGLQIGGHTVV
-1131 GLYALDHNIL
+1131 GLYALDHNML

-1158 YADEGVFKGTIY
+1158 YADEGEFKGTIK
-1170 ADQGVFNGITT
+1170 ADKGYFNGVVTGSVRNSTTIIDKSNYSYYTEDLNGGGVGLRFDRTDSIIYLNFNDGENKFTFEEMIFYLIPYSYSTESVSSCLALLGKTYIIYHKGLKKLKLKGKFLKSGEVSTGYETSITSEGSVVKLTLQLDKNGVFYWEYVAVVSTPNIPTISSGAMPNKNGALIF
-1181 GMQLNSVTTIDTT
+1181 
-1194 NYTDYLEL
+1194 
-1202 RTHDVTG
+1202 G
-1209 PTTAKN
+1209 P
-1215 YTKYAYPII
+1215 
-1224 PNLSTIIYVN
+1224 
-1234 SLPETVTVDESTSD
+1234 PETV
-1248 TKIKVTKKYRS
+1248 
-1259 WQLPPYGTSD
+1259 
-1269 DEIQQA
+1269 
-1275 LSLVGC
+1275 
-1281 KFIIYNNMK
+1281 
-1290 DSEELGKG
+1290 
-1298 FYLYGRFFKT
+1298 
-1308 GETDFTTYLTLGKG
+1308 
-1322 MVVLTMC
+1322 
-1329 IDSDGQFYWQYDGAI
+1329 
-1344 ADMKFNAT
+1344 
-1352 LKPGTGFQYKAE
+1352 
-1364 IGYPPVIRPNN
+1364 PPVIKPDPLAE

>member
-1 MDYKVKTRYVTATPR
+1 MDYKVTTRYVTATPR
-16 RARKGNN
+16 KARKGNN

-31 GGGGASISGGSAAT
+31 GGGGASISSGSAAT
-45 ADAHTHPNIDTLNQ
+45 ADAHTHPNLDTLNQ

-68 LYLDSTDTDTGEI
+68 LYLDSTDTDTGET

-95 SADHATTADHAT
+95 SADHATTADDAK
-107 NADNADHATNADN
+107 NADN
-120 ADHATEASHAATA
+120 ADHATEADHAAEAAHAATA

-169 SAQSPDFVSNG
+169 SAQSPDFASNG

-188 QTAEDGKTYVEAD
+188 QTAADGKTYVEAD
-201 NLRIRGTLT
+201 NLRIRGRLT

-254 HGYGGFQADDYIRCQ
+254 HGYGGFQANDFIRCQ

-281 RVSFIGSTA
+281 RVSFIGSTN

-325 TAQVAQL
+325 PAQVAQL
-332 VTDDRTAL
+332 VTDDLTAI
-340 ITADDGTSLLL
+340 ITADDGTSMLL
-351 ADNSNPTIAGLMVL
+351 ADNSNAPIAGQMVL

-395 QPAIDLLSGITSK
+395 QPAIDLLTDITSK

-453 GSFELGQG
+453 GSFSLGQG
-461 AIEYDGK
+461 AIEYNGK
-468 GNVTIGNN
+468 GNVTIGSN
-476 VTIKWGAQSQTTYKW
+476 VTINWGPQSQTTYKW

-497 TSAPNHDWSST
+497 VTAPNHGWSST
-508 FPTDVAQGQY
+508 FPTNIAQGKY

-558 PGIQGEKGDQGI
+558 PG
-570 QGEKGEKGDK
+570 
-580 GDQGSQGEKGDQG
+580 
-593 DKGDPGSQGEKGD
+593 
-606 KGDPGPI
+606 PI

-624 ILAPVGSISRTKQ
+624 ILAPVGSISRTKEG
-637 SPTTSPS
+637 PTTSPS
-644 YSTKTITIEAYRTEG
+644 YSTKTITVEAYRTEG
-659 LTSKKFTGGVMKW
+659 LTSKKFTEGKMKW

-679 TTIQKEGTGDTVTI
+679 TIVQEGTGDTATI
-693 DYLHATRIEFKLF
+693 NYLHATRIEFKLF

-777 AVGNTDMLSASVST
+777 AVGDTDILSASVST
-791 QTDMFLYD
+791 QTDIFRYN
-799 VTKLLSS
+799 VTKLIGP

-816 RGTGTATVYCYPDT
+816 RGSGTATVYCYPDT
-830 NEQTIYVDGG
+830 NEQTIYVDGKAG
-840 AKGSPSDASAEFALT
+840 GSPSDASAAFALT

-866 TKSSLSGTKYV
+866 TKSSISGTKYV
-877 LVRLA
+877 LVRLT

-897 YEGGSA
+897 YGGGSA
-903 LTADGYIKNDAQLI
+903 LTADGYIQNDAQLI

-932 SLCTWRSSER
+932 SLCAWRSSER
-942 DFDFYSQSLG
+942 EFDFYSQSLG

-971 SINTYVYDY
+971 SLNTYVYDY
-980 GGRVLSDASADMP
+980 GGRVLSDASADRP
-993 MADGVKETTFDNGGS
+993 LADGVKETAFKNDGS
-1008 HTWQLTSEWVRHIY
+1008 HTWELTAEWVRHIY
-1022 TFRVRT
+1022 TFRVRP

-1035 ILLFRATI
+1035 LLLFRATI

-1051 INQVKLEM
+1051 INQVKLEL
-1059 GKTASDW
+1059 GKNASDW

-1100 AFFGKKEEI
+1100 AFFGRKEIE
-1109 DNTYTGCFM
+1109 DGTYTGCMM

-1158 YADEGVFKGTIY
+1158 YADEGEFKGTIK
-1170 ADQGVFNGITT
+1170 ADKGYFNGVVTGSVRNSTTIIDKSNYSYYTEDLNGGGIGLRFDRTDSIIYLNFNDGENKFTFEEMIFYLIPYSYSTESVSSCLALLGKTYIIYHKGLKKLKLNGKFLKSGEVSTVYETSITSAGSVVKLILQLDKNGVFYWEYVAVVSTPNIPTISSGAMPNKNGT
-1181 GMQLNSVTTIDTT
+1181 LNF
-1194 NYTDYLEL
+1194 
-1202 RTHDVTG
+1202 G
-1209 PTTAKN
+1209 P
-1215 YTKYAYPII
+1215 
-1224 PNLSTIIYVN
+1224 
-1234 SLPETVTVDESTSD
+1234 PETV
-1248 TKIKVTKKYRS
+1248 
-1259 WQLPPYGTSD
+1259 
-1269 DEIQQA
+1269 
-1275 LSLVGC
+1275 
-1281 KFIIYNNMK
+1281 
-1290 DSEELGKG
+1290 
-1298 FYLYGRFFKT
+1298 
-1308 GETDFTTYLTLGKG
+1308 
-1322 MVVLTMC
+1322 
-1329 IDSDGQFYWQYDGAI
+1329 
-1344 ADMKFNAT
+1344 
-1352 LKPGTGFQYKAE
+1352 
-1364 IGYPPVIRPNN
+1364 PPVIKPDPLAE

>member
-1 MDYKVKTRYVTATPR
+1 MDYKVTTRYVAATPR

-31 GGGGASISGGSAAT
+31 GGGGASISSGSAAT
-45 ADAHTHPNIDTLNQ
+45 ADAHTHSNLDTLNQ
-59 LDATPADGY
+59 LDAAPADGY
-68 LYLDSTDTDTGEI
+68 LYLDSTDTDTGET

-95 SADHATTADHAT
+95 SADHAAT
-107 NADNADHATNADN
+107 ADHATNADN
-120 ADHATEASHAATA
+120 ADHATEASHAAEAAHAATA

-169 SAQSPDFVSNG
+169 SAQSPDFASNG

-188 QTAEDGKTYVEAD
+188 QTAADGKTYVEAD
-201 NLRIRGTLT
+201 NLRIRGRLT

-254 HGYGGFQADDYIRCQ
+254 HGYGGFQANDFIRCQ
-269 RWTSNGARGYWV
+269 RWTTNGARGYWV

-314 EVNAYDHVQEV
+314 EVNAYDHAQEV

-340 ITADDGTSLLL
+340 ITADDGTSMLL
-351 ADNSNPTIAGLMVL
+351 ADNSDPTIAGLMVL

-395 QPAIDLLSGITSK
+395 QPAIDLLTGITSK

-453 GSFELGQG
+453 GSFSLGQG
-461 AIEYDGK
+461 AIEYNGK
-468 GNVTIGNN
+468 GTVTIGNN
-476 VTIKWGAQSQTTYKW
+476 VTIKWGPQSQTTYKW

-497 TSAPNHDWSST
+497 VTAPNSGWDST
-508 FPTDVAQGQY
+508 FPTNIAQGKY

-539 KDGINGVDGKDGV
+539 KDGVNGVDGKDGIN
-552 KGEKGD
+552 GEKGD
-558 PGIQGEKGDQGI
+558 PGIQGEKGD
-570 QGEKGEKGDK
+570 
-580 GDQGSQGEKGDQG
+580 
-593 DKGDPGSQGEKGD
+593 
-606 KGDPGPI
+606 KGDPGPR
-613 GPRGDDGAAYY
+613 GPQGDDGAAYY
-624 ILAPVGSISRTKQ
+624 ILAPVGSISRTQ
-637 SPTTSPS
+637 QGTATPS
-644 YSTKTITIEAYRTEG
+644 YSQKTITVEAYRTQG
-659 LTSKKFTGGVMKW
+659 LKSTKFTGGKMKW
-672 AIYSSDG
+672 IIYGDDGSGG
-679 TTIQKEGTGDTVTI
+679 TTIAQEGTGDTATLVATR
-693 DYLHATRIEFKLF
+693 ATRIEFKLYLDK
-706 VNEVEVAQKTIPVVW
+706 VEVAQKTIPVVW
-721 NGTNGKDGKDGAD
+721 NGKDGTNGKDGAD
-734 GISLHSNLLVHTDF
+734 GTSLHSNLLVHTDF
-748 APRAENYAGTWLNF
+748 APKAENYAGTWLNF

-777 AVGNTDMLSASVST
+777 AVGDTDMLSASVST
-791 QTDMFLYD
+791 QTDMFRYD
-799 VTKLLSS
+799 ITKLLSP

-816 RGTGTATVYCYPDT
+816 RGSGTATVYCYPDT
-830 NEQTIYVDGG
+830 NEQTIYVDGK
-840 AKGSPSDASAEFALT
+840 AKGSPSDASAAFALT

-877 LVRLA
+877 LVRLS
-882 SGSQADISMVTLGRP
+882 SGAQADISMVTLGRP

-903 LTADGYIKNDAQLI
+903 LTADGYIQNDAQLI

-932 SLCTWRSSER
+932 SLCAWRSSER
-942 DFDFYSQSLG
+942 EFDFYSQSLG

-960 YTLSFYSRGSG
+960 YTLSFYARGSG
-971 SINTYVYDY
+971 SLNTYVFDY

-993 MADGVKETTFDNGGS
+993 MADGVKETAFKNDGS
-1008 HTWQLTSEWVRHIY
+1008 HTWELTAEWVRHIY

-1028 DGSYASP
+1028 DGTYSSP

-1043 GTSGDFIA
+1043 GISGDFIA
-1051 INQVKLEM
+1051 INQVKLEL
-1059 GKTASDW
+1059 GKNASDW

-1077 LPDWM
+1077 LPDWL

-1087 YTMSGDNYIASGN
+1087 YTMIGDNYIASGN

-1131 GLYALDHNIL
+1131 GMYALDHNVL
-1141 KVAIDPVHQ
+1141 KVAIDPVNQ

-1158 YADEGVFKGTIY
+1158 YADEGIFKGTIY

-1181 GMQLNSVTTIDTT
+1181 GMQLNSVTVITES
-1194 NYTDYLEL
+1194 NYTNYLEL
-1202 RTHDVTG
+1202 RTYDTG
-1209 PTTAKN
+1209 GTTTVKS

-1224 PNLSTIIYVN
+1224 PNISTVINVN
-1234 SLPETVTVDESTSD
+1234 YLPETVTVDESTAD
-1248 TKIKVTKKYRS
+1248 TKIKVTKNYRC
-1259 WQLPPYGTSD
+1259 WKLPPYGSK
-1269 DEIQQA
+1269 DEDIQQA
-1275 LSLVGC
+1275 LSLIGR
-1281 KFIIYNNMK
+1281 KLIIYNNVG
-1290 DSEELGKG
+1290 SYEIA
-1298 FYLYGRFFKT
+1298 LYGRFFKA
-1308 GETDFTTYLTLGKG
+1308 GETGFKAMLTLAKG
-1322 MVVLTMC
+1322 LVALTMC
-1329 IDSDGQFYWQYDGAI
+1329 VGTDGQFYWQYDGAI
-1344 ADMKFNAT
+1344 AELKVDKYKFAGT
-1352 LKPGTGFQYKAE
+1352 LKPGTGFQYKEE
-1364 IGYPPVIRPNN
+1364 IAPPLIRPFN

>member
-31 GGGGASISGGSAAT
+31 GGGGASISSGGSAPS
-45 ADAHTHPNIDTLNQ
+45 ADAHTHPNLDTLNR
-59 LDATPADGY
+59 LDTTPADGY
-68 LYLDSTDTDTGEI
+68 LYLDSTDTDTGET

-107 NADNADHATNADN
+107 NADNAA
-120 ADHATEASHAATA
+120 HATEADHAAEAAHAATA
-133 DDLTQWGTADE
+133 DDLTQWDTADQ
-144 RYLSRQHDDTAE
+144 RYLSRQHDDTVE

-201 NLRIRGTLT
+201 NLRIRGRLT

-254 HGYGGFQADDYIRCQ
+254 HGYGGFQANDFIRCQ

-281 RVSFIGSTA
+281 RVSFIGSTN

-314 EVNAYDHVQEV
+314 EVNAYDHVQDV
-325 TAQVAQL
+325 SAHVVQL
-332 VTDDRTAL
+332 VTDDYASL
-340 ITADDGTSLLL
+340 ITADDGTTELF
-351 ADNSNPTIAGLMVL
+351 ADDSDTPVAGLMVR

-395 QPAIDLLSGITSK
+395 QPAIDLLTDITSK

-433 GQIISLSPDGQT
+433 GQIISLSPDGRT

-453 GSFELGQG
+453 GSFSLGQG
-461 AIEYDGK
+461 AIEYNGK
-468 GNVTIGNN
+468 GAVTIGNN
-476 VTIKWGAQSQTTYKW
+476 VTIKWGPQSQTTYKW

-497 TSAPNHDWSST
+497 TSAPASGWSST
-508 FPTDVAQGQY
+508 FPTDVAQGKY
-518 IWKRTFYPD
+518 IWKRTTYPD

-539 KDGINGVDGKDGV
+539 KDGVNGNPGA
-552 KGEKGD
+552 KGD
-558 PGIQGEKGDQGI
+558 PGPIGPQGPSGPQ
-570 QGEKGEKGDK
+570 
-580 GDQGSQGEKGDQG
+580 
-593 DKGDPGSQGEKGD
+593 
-606 KGDPGPI
+606 GPI
-613 GPRGDDGAAYY
+613 GPRGDDGA
-624 ILAPVGSISRTKQ
+624 
-637 SPTTSPS
+637 
-644 YSTKTITIEAYRTEG
+644 
-659 LTSKKFTGGVMKW
+659 
-672 AIYSSDG
+672 DG
-679 TTIQKEGTGDTVTI
+679 T
-693 DYLHATRIEFKLF
+693 
-706 VNEVEVAQKTIPVVW
+706 
-721 NGTNGKDGKDGAD
+721 
-734 GISLHSNLLVHTDF
+734 SLHNNLLVHTDF
-748 APRAENYAGTWLNF
+748 APKAENYAGTWLNF

-777 AVGNTDMLSASVST
+777 AVGDTDMLSASVSE
-791 QTDMFLYD
+791 QTDILQYD
-799 VTKLLSS
+799 VTKLIGP

-816 RGTGTATVYCYPDT
+816 RGSGTATVYCYPDT
-830 NEQTIYVDGG
+830 NEQTIYVDGD
-840 AKGSPSDASAEFALT
+840 AKGSPSDASAAFALT

-877 LVRLA
+877 LVRLT

-897 YEGGSA
+897 YGGGSA
-903 LTADGYIKNDAQLI
+903 LTADDYIQNDAQLI

-932 SLCTWRSSER
+932 SLCAWRSSER
-942 DFDFYSQSLG
+942 EFDFYSQSLG
-952 STIMSGQW
+952 SIIVPGQW

-971 SINTYVYDY
+971 SLNTYVYDY

-993 MADGVKETTFDNGGS
+993 MADGVKETAFKNYGS
-1008 HTWQLTSEWVRHIY
+1008 HTWELTAEWVRHIY

-1028 DGSYASP
+1028 DGTYSSP

-1051 INQVKLEM
+1051 INQVKLEV

-1077 LPDWM
+1077 LPDWL

-1100 AFFGKKEEI
+1100 AFFGKKEI
-1109 DNTYTGCFM
+1109 DGTYTGCMM

-1131 GLYALDHNIL
+1131 GMYALDHNVL
-1141 KVAIDPVHQ
+1141 KVAIDPVNQ
-1150 QYYFKGKV
+1150 QYYFQGKV

-1181 GMQLNSVTTIDTT
+1181 GVQLNSVTVITES
-1194 NYTDYLEL
+1194 NYTNYLEL
-1202 RTHDVTG
+1202 RTYDVG
-1209 PTTAKN
+1209 GTT
-1215 YTKYAYPII
+1215 TKLYRKKAYPII
-1224 PNLSTIIYVN
+1224 PNLSTIINVN
-1234 SLPETVTVDESTSD
+1234 YLPETVTVDESTAD
-1248 TKIKVTKKYRS
+1248 TKIKVTKDYRS
-1259 WQLPPYGTSD
+1259 WQLPPYGKSN

-1281 KFIIYNNMK
+1281 KLIIYNNVK
-1290 DSEELGKG
+1290 DSEELGK
-1298 FYLYGRFFKT
+1298 FFRLYGRFSKT
-1308 GETDFTTYLTLGKG
+1308 GETNFTTYLELGKG
-1322 MVVLTMC
+1322 MVILTMC
-1329 IDSDGQFYWQYDGAI
+1329 VGTDGQFYWQYDGAI
-1344 ADMKFNAT
+1344 ADMNFNAT
-1352 LKPGTGFQYKAE
+1352 LKPGNGWVLE
-1364 IGYPPVIRPNN
+1364 

>member
-1 MDYKVKTRYVTATPR
+1 MDYKVTTRYVTATPR

-31 GGGGASISGGSAAT
+31 GGGGASISSGSAAT
-45 ADAHTHPNIDTLNQ
+45 ADAHTHPNIDTLNR
-59 LDATPADGY
+59 LDTTPADGY
-68 LYLDSTDTDTGEI
+68 LYLDSTDTDTGET

-95 SADHATTADHAT
+95 SAAKAATADHAT
-107 NADNADHATNADN
+107 NADNAA
-120 ADHATEASHAATA
+120 HATEASHAAEAAHAATA

-169 SAQSPDFVSNG
+169 SAQSPDFASNG

-188 QTAEDGKTYVEAD
+188 QTADDGQTYVEAD

-254 HGYGGFQADDYIRCQ
+254 HGYGGFQANDFIRCQ
-269 RWTSNGARGYWV
+269 RWTTNGARGYWV

-314 EVNAYDHVQEV
+314 EVDAYDHAQEV

-351 ADNSNPTIAGLMVL
+351 ADNSDPTIAGLMVL

-395 QPAIDLLSGITSK
+395 QPAIDLLTGITSK

-433 GQIISLSPDGQT
+433 GQIISLSPDGHT

-453 GSFELGQG
+453 GSFSLGRG
-461 AIEYDGK
+461 AIQYDGK
-468 GNVTIGNN
+468 GDVTIGSNVTIH
-476 VTIKWGAQSQTTYKW
+476 WGPQSQTTYKW

-497 TSAPNHDWSST
+497 TSAPAHGWSST
-508 FPTDVAQGQY
+508 FPTAVAQGKY

-539 KDGINGVDGKDGV
+539 KDGVNGT
-552 KGEKGD
+552 
-558 PGIQGEKGDQGI
+558 PGA
-570 QGEKGEKGDK
+570 
-580 GDQGSQGEKGDQG
+580 
-593 DKGDPGSQGEKGD
+593 
-606 KGDPGPI
+606 KGDPGPR
-613 GPRGDDGAAYY
+613 GPQGDDGAAYY
-624 ILAPVGSISRTKQ
+624 ILSPVGSISRTQ
-637 SPTTSPS
+637 QGTATPS
-644 YSTKTITIEAYRTEG
+644 YSQKTITVEAYRTQG
-659 LTSKKFTGGVMKW
+659 LTSKKFTEGKMKW

-679 TTIQKEGTGDTVTI
+679 TTIQKEGTGDTATI
-693 DYLHATRIEFKLF
+693 NYLHATRIEFKLF

-734 GISLHSNLLVHTDF
+734 GTSLHSNLLVHTDF

-777 AVGNTDMLSASVST
+777 AVGDTDMLSASVSA
-791 QTDMFLYD
+791 QTDMFKYD
-799 VTKLLSS
+799 VTKLLSP

-816 RGTGTATVYCYPDT
+816 RGSGTAMVYCYPDT

-840 AKGSPSDASAEFALT
+840 AKDSPSDASAAFALT

-877 LVRLA
+877 LIRLA

-903 LTADGYIKNDAQLI
+903 LTADGYIQNDAQLI

-932 SLCTWRSSER
+932 SLCAWRSSER
-942 DFDFYSQSLG
+942 EFDFYSQSLG
-952 STIMSGQW
+952 STIISGQW
-960 YTLSFYSRGSG
+960 YTLSFYARGSG
-971 SINTYVYDY
+971 SLNTYVYDY

-993 MADGVKETTFDNGGS
+993 LADGVKETAFKNDGS
-1008 HTWQLTSEWVRHIY
+1008 HTWELTAEWVRHIY

-1028 DGSYASP
+1028 DGTYSSP

-1051 INQVKLEM
+1051 INQVKLEV
-1059 GKTASDW
+1059 GKNASDW

-1082 KAFNG
+1082 RAFNG

-1100 AFFGKKEEI
+1100 AFFGRKEIE
-1109 DNTYTGCFM
+1109 DGTYTGCMM

-1170 ADQGVFNGITT
+1170 ADQGVFKGITT
-1181 GMQLNSVTTIDTT
+1181 GMQLNSVTVITES
-1194 NYTDYLEL
+1194 NYTNYLEL
-1202 RTHDVTG
+1202 RTYDVG
-1209 PTTAKN
+1209 GTT
-1215 YTKYAYPII
+1215 TKLYRKKAYPII
-1224 PNLSTIIYVN
+1224 PNLSTIINVN
-1234 SLPETVTVDESTSD
+1234 YLPETVTVDESTAD
-1248 TKIKVTKKYRS
+1248 TKIKVTKDYRS
-1259 WQLPPYGTSD
+1259 WVLPPYGSK
-1269 DEIQQA
+1269 DEYIQQA
-1275 LSLVGC
+1275 LSLIGR
-1281 KFIIYNNMK
+1281 KLIIYNNVG
-1290 DSEELGKG
+1290 SYEIA
-1298 FYLYGRFFKT
+1298 LYGRFFKA
-1308 GETDFTTYLTLGKG
+1308 GNTDFKAKLTLAKG
-1322 MVVLTMC
+1322 LVALTMC
-1329 IDSDGQFYWQYDGAI
+1329 VGTDGQFYWKYDGAI
-1344 ADMKFNAT
+1344 VELKFNDLKFQGE
-1352 LKPGTGFQYKAE
+1352 LKPGTGFSYKAE
-1364 IGYPPVIRPNN
+1364 IGHPPFIRPNN

>member
-16 RARKGNN
+16 KARKGNN
-23 AEASATSS
+23 AEAAATSS
-31 GGGGASISGGSAAT
+31 SGGGASISSGSAAT

-59 LDATPADGY
+59 LDAAPADGY
-68 LYLDSTDTDTGEI
+68 LYLDSTDTDTGET

-95 SADHATTADHAT
+95 SAAKATTADHAT
-107 NADNADHATNADN
+107 NADNAAHATEAT
-120 ADHATEASHAATA
+120 HAAEASHAATA

-169 SAQSPDFVSNG
+169 SAQSPDFASNG

-188 QTAEDGKTYVEAD
+188 QTADDGQTYVEAD
-201 NLRIRGTLT
+201 NLRIRGRLT

-254 HGYGGFQADDYIRCQ
+254 HGYGGFQANDYIRCQ

-304 DAAIVEPHAG
+304 DAAIVEPQAG
-314 EVNAYDHVQEV
+314 EVNAYDHAQDV

-395 QPAIDLLSGITSK
+395 QPAIDLLTGITSK

-433 GQIISLSPDGQT
+433 GQIISLSPDGHT

-476 VTIKWGAQSQTTYKW
+476 VTIKWGPQSQTTYKW

-508 FPTDVAQGQY
+508 FPTDVAQGKY

-539 KDGINGVDGKDGV
+539 KDGINGVDGKDGA
-552 KGEKGD
+552 K
-558 PGIQGEKGDQGI
+558 
-570 QGEKGEKGDK
+570 
-580 GDQGSQGEKGDQG
+580 G

-606 KGDPGPI
+606 KGAPGPI
-613 GPRGDDGAAYY
+613 GPRGVDGAAYY
-624 ILAPVGSISRTKQ
+624 ILAPVGSITRTKQ

-644 YSTKTITIEAYRTEG
+644 YSTKTITVEAYRTEG
-659 LTSKKFTGGVMKW
+659 LTSKKFTGGKMKW

-734 GISLHSNLLVHTDF
+734 GTSLHSNLLVHTDF
-748 APRAENYAGTWLNF
+748 APKAENYAGTWLNF

-768 INGTLNEGA
+768 ISGTLNEGA
-777 AVGNTDMLSASVST
+777 AVGDTDMLSASVST
-791 QTDMFLYD
+791 QTDIFQYD
-799 VTKLLSS
+799 VTKLIGP

-816 RGTGTATVYCYPDT
+816 RGSGTATVYCYPDT
-830 NEQTIYVDGG
+830 NEQTIYVDGK
-840 AKGSPSDASAEFALT
+840 AKDSQSDASAEFALT

-877 LVRLA
+877 LVRLT
-882 SGSQADISMVTLGRP
+882 SGAQADISMVTLGRP
-897 YEGGSA
+897 YGGGSA
-903 LTADGYIKNDAQLI
+903 LTADSYIQNDAQLI

-932 SLCTWRSSER
+932 SLCAWRSSER
-942 DFDFYSQSLG
+942 EFDFYSQSLG

-971 SINTYVYDY
+971 SLNTYVYDY

-993 MADGVKETTFDNGGS
+993 LADGVKETAFNNDGS
-1008 HTWQLTSEWVRHIY
+1008 HTWELTAEWVRHIY

-1028 DGSYASP
+1028 DGTYSNP
-1035 ILLFRATI
+1035 LLLFRATI

-1051 INQVKLEM
+1051 INQVKLEV
-1059 GKTASDW
+1059 GKNASDW

-1077 LPDWM
+1077 LPDWL

-1100 AFFGKKEEI
+1100 AFFGKKEI
-1109 DNTYTGCFM
+1109 DGTYTGCMM

-1158 YADEGVFKGTIY
+1158 YADEGEFKGTIK
-1170 ADQGVFNGITT
+1170 ADKGYFNGVVTGSVRNSTTIIDKSNYSYYTEDLNGGGIGLRFDRIDSIIYLNVNDGENKFTFEEMIFYLIPYSYSTESVSSCLALLGKTYIIYHKGLKKLKLKGKFLKSGEVSTVYETSITSAGSVVKLILQLDKNGVFYWEYVAVVSTPNIPTISSGAMPNKNG
-1181 GMQLNSVTTIDTT
+1181 G
-1194 NYTDYLEL
+1194 
-1202 RTHDVTG
+1202 
-1209 PTTAKN
+1209 
-1215 YTKYAYPII
+1215 
-1224 PNLSTIIYVN
+1224 
-1234 SLPETVTVDESTSD
+1234 
-1248 TKIKVTKKYRS
+1248 IKFWPS
-1259 WQLPPYGTSD
+1259 
-1269 DEIQQA
+1269 
-1275 LSLVGC
+1275 
-1281 KFIIYNNMK
+1281 
-1290 DSEELGKG
+1290 
-1298 FYLYGRFFKT
+1298 
-1308 GETDFTTYLTLGKG
+1308 
-1322 MVVLTMC
+1322 
-1329 IDSDGQFYWQYDGAI
+1329 
-1344 ADMKFNAT
+1344 
-1352 LKPGTGFQYKAE
+1352 
-1364 IGYPPVIRPNN
+1364 

>member
-23 AEASATSS
+23 AEAAAAS
-31 GGGGASISGGSAAT
+31 GGGGGGGYISSGGTSSADT
-45 ADAHTHPNIDTLNQ
+45 HTHANLDTLNQ

-68 LYLDSTDTDTGEI
+68 LYLDSTDTDTGGI

-95 SADHATTADHAT
+95 SADHAATADHAT
-107 NADNADHATNADN
+107 NADNAAHATSADN
-120 ADHATEASHAATA
+120 ADHAAEADHAATA

-156 GSVTFRKATNFEA
+156 GSVTFRKVTNFEA

-188 QTAEDGKTYVEAD
+188 QTAEDGQTYVEAD
-201 NLRIRGTLT
+201 NLRIRGRLT

-215 IEKIRAICGA
+215 IDKIRAICGA

-254 HGYGGFQADDYIRCQ
+254 HGYGGFQANDYIRCQ
-269 RWTSNGARGYWV
+269 RWTTNGARGYWV

-304 DAAIVEPHAG
+304 DAAIVEPQAG
-314 EVNAYDHVQEV
+314 EVNAYDHAQEV

-332 VTDDRTAL
+332 VTDDLSAL
-340 ITADDGTSLLL
+340 ITADDGTSMLL
-351 ADNSNPTIAGLMVL
+351 ADNSNAPITGQMVL
-365 PEVGD
+365 PEAGD

-395 QPAIDLLSGITSK
+395 QPAIDLLTGITTK

-433 GQIISLSPDGQT
+433 GQIISLSPDGHT

-453 GSFELGQG
+453 GSFSLGRG
-461 AIEYDGK
+461 AIQYDGK
-468 GNVTIGNN
+468 GAVTIGSNVTIN
-476 VTIKWGAQSQTTYKW
+476 WGPQSQTTYKW

-497 TSAPNHDWSST
+497 ITAPNHGWSST
-508 FPTDVAQGQY
+508 FPTNIAQGKY

-539 KDGINGVDGKDGV
+539 KDGINGVDGKDG
-552 KGEKGD
+552 
-558 PGIQGEKGDQGI
+558 IN
-570 QGEKGEKGDK
+570 GEKGDK
-580 GDQGSQGEKGDQG
+580 GDQG
-593 DKGDPGSQGEKGD
+593 
-606 KGDPGPI
+606 PI
-613 GPRGDDGAAYY
+613 GPKGDDGAAYY
-624 ILAPVGSISRTKQ
+624 ILAPVGSISRTQKGGAA
-637 SPTTSPS
+637 PS
-644 YSTKTITIEAYRTEG
+644 YSQKTITVEAYRTQG
-659 LTSKKFTGGVMKW
+659 LKSTKVSGGIMKW
-672 AIYSSDG
+672 AIYSKDG

-721 NGTNGKDGKDGAD
+721 NGKDGTNGKDGAD
-734 GISLHSNLLVHTDF
+734 GTSQHNNLLVHTDF
-748 APRAENYAGTWLNF
+748 APKAENYAGTWLNF

-768 INGTLNEGA
+768 ISGTLNEGA
-777 AVGNTDMLSASVST
+777 AVGDTDMLSASVST
-791 QTDMFLYD
+791 QTDMFRYD
-799 VTKLLSS
+799 VTKLLSP

-816 RGTGTATVYCYPDT
+816 RGSGTATVYCYPDT
-830 NEQTIYVDGG
+830 NEQTIYVDGKEG
-840 AKGSPSDASAEFALT
+840 GSPSDASAEFALT

-877 LVRLA
+877 LVRLS
-882 SGSQADISMVTLGRP
+882 SGAQADIAMVTLGRP
-897 YEGGSA
+897 YGGGSA
-903 LTADGYIKNDAQLI
+903 LTADDYIQNDAQLI

-932 SLCTWRSSER
+932 SLCAWRSSER
-942 DFDFYSQSLG
+942 EFDFYSQALG
-952 STIMSGQW
+952 STIISGQW

-971 SINTYVYDY
+971 SLNTYVYDY

-993 MADGVKETTFDNGGS
+993 LADGVKETAFKNDGS
-1008 HTWQLTSEWVRHIY
+1008 HTWELTAEWVRHIY

-1028 DGSYASP
+1028 DGTYSSP

-1051 INQVKLEM
+1051 INQVKLEV
-1059 GKTASDW
+1059 GKNASDW

-1082 KAFNG
+1082 RAFNG

-1100 AFFGKKEEI
+1100 AFFGRKEI
-1109 DNTYTGCFM
+1109 DGTYTGCMM

-1131 GLYALDHNIL
+1131 GMYALDHNIL
-1141 KVAIDPVHQ
+1141 KVAIDPVNQ

-1158 YADEGVFKGTIY
+1158 YADEGIFKGTVY

-1181 GMQLNSVTTIDTT
+1181 GMQLNSVTVINTS
-1194 NYTDYLEL
+1194 NWADYLEL
-1202 RTHDVTG
+1202 RVKSTSGLGTI
-1209 PTTAKN
+1209 KYN
-1215 YTKYAYPII
+1215 KYAYPII
-1224 PNLSTIIYVN
+1224 PNLSSIIYVN
-1234 SLPETVTVDESTSD
+1234 SLPETVTETDGNNKTS
-1248 TKIKVTKKYRS
+1248 IYYKY
-1259 WQLPPYGTSD
+1259 WQLPPYGDSD
-1269 DEIQQA
+1269 EEIQQA

-1281 KFIIYNNMK
+1281 KFIIYNNMTDT
-1290 DSEELGKG
+1290 DSLGKE
-1298 FYLYGRFFKT
+1298 FKLYGRFSKK
-1308 GETDFTTYLTLGKG
+1308 GETDFTTYLNLGKG
-1322 MVVLTMC
+1322 MIILTMC
-1329 IDSDGQFYWQYDGAI
+1329 VDSGGHFYWQHDGAL
-1344 ADMKFNAT
+1344 FNIKINGT
-1352 LKPGTGFQYKAE
+1352 LKPGNGWQIQTDNIIK
-1364 IGYPPVIRPNN
+1364 PPFNPRPMGE

>member
-1 MDYKVKTRYVTATPR
+1 MDYKVTTRYVTATPR

-68 LYLDSTDTDTGEI
+68 LYLDSTDTDTGET

-107 NADNADHATNADN
+107 NANNAA
-120 ADHATEASHAATA
+120 HATEADHAAEAAHAATA

-144 RYLSRQHDDTAE
+144 RYLSRQHDDTAF

-169 SAQSPDFVSNG
+169 SAQSPDFASNG

-254 HGYGGFQADDYIRCQ
+254 HGYGGFQANDYIRCQ

-290 GGHDN
+290 GGHNN

-304 DAAIVEPHAG
+304 DAAIVEPQAG
-314 EVNAYDHVQEV
+314 EVDAYDHAQEV

-351 ADNSNPTIAGLMVL
+351 ADNSDPTVAGLMVL

-395 QPAIDLLSGITSK
+395 QPAIDLLTGITSK
-408 SFVGCLACRL
+408 SFVGCLSCRL

-453 GSFELGQG
+453 GSFSLGQG
-461 AIEYDGK
+461 AIQYNGK

-476 VTIKWGAQSQTTYKW
+476 VTIKWGPQSQTTYKW

-497 TSAPNHDWSST
+497 TSAPGSGWSST
-508 FPTDVAQGQY
+508 FPTDVAQGKY

-539 KDGINGVDGKDGV
+539 KDGV
-552 KGEKGD
+552 KGA
-558 PGIQGEKGDQGI
+558 PGA
-570 QGEKGEKGDK
+570 
-580 GDQGSQGEKGDQG
+580 
-593 DKGDPGSQGEKGD
+593 
-606 KGDPGPI
+606 KGDPGPR
-613 GPRGDDGAAYY
+613 GPQGDDGAAYY
-624 ILAPVGSISRTKQ
+624 ILSPVGSISRTQ
-637 SPTTSPS
+637 QGTTTPS
-644 YSTKTITIEAYRTEG
+644 YSQKTITVEAYRTEG
-659 LTSKKFTGGVMKW
+659 LTSKKFTEGVMKW

-734 GISLHSNLLVHTDF
+734 GTSLHSNLLVHTDF
-748 APRAENYAGTWLNF
+748 APKAENYADTWLNF

-777 AVGNTDMLSASVST
+777 AVGDTDMLSASVST
-791 QTDMFLYD
+791 QTDILQYD
-799 VTKLLSS
+799 VTKLIGP

-816 RGTGTATVYCYPDT
+816 RGSGTATVYCYPDT
-830 NEQTIYVDGG
+830 NEQTIYVDGD

-877 LVRLA
+877 LVRLS
-882 SGSQADISMVTLGRP
+882 SGAQADISMVTLGRP
-897 YEGGSA
+897 YGGGSA
-903 LTADGYIKNDAQLI
+903 LTADSYIQNDAQLI

-932 SLCTWRSSER
+932 SLCAWRSSER
-942 DFDFYSQSLG
+942 DFDFYSQALG
-952 STIMSGQW
+952 STIISGQW
-960 YTLSFYSRGSG
+960 YTLSFYARGSG

-993 MADGVKETTFDNGGS
+993 LADGVKETAFKNDGS
-1008 HTWQLTSEWVRHIY
+1008 HTWELTAEWVRHIY
-1022 TFRVRT
+1022 TFRVRP
-1028 DGSYASP
+1028 DGTYSSP

-1051 INQVKLEM
+1051 INQVKLEV
-1059 GKTASDW
+1059 GKNASDW

-1077 LPDWM
+1077 LPDWL

-1100 AFFGKKEEI
+1100 AFFGRKEI
-1109 DNTYTGCFM
+1109 DGTYTGCMM
-1118 SSNGLQIGGNTVV
+1118 SSDGLQIGGNTVV
-1131 GLYALDHNIL
+1131 GMYALDHNTL
-1141 KVAIDPVHQ
+1141 QVAIDPVNK

-1158 YADEGVFKGTIY
+1158 YADEGIFKGTVY

-1181 GMQLNSVTTIDTT
+1181 GMRLNSVTTIDTT
-1194 NYTDYLEL
+1194 NYNNYLEL

-1209 PTTAKN
+1209 TTSKL

-1224 PNLSTIIYVN
+1224 PNISTIIYVN
-1234 SLPETVTVDESTSD
+1234 SLPEKVTVDGSTSD
-1248 TKIKVTKKYRS
+1248 TKIKVTKDYRS
-1259 WQLPPYGTSD
+1259 WVLPPYGST
-1269 DEIQQA
+1269 DENLQQA

-1308 GETDFTTYLTLGKG
+1308 GGTGFKTYLTLDKG
-1322 MVVLTMC
+1322 MVILTMC
-1329 IDSDGQFYWQYDGAI
+1329 VGSDGQFYWQYDGAI
-1344 ADMKFNAT
+1344 ADMNFNAT
-1352 LKPGTGFQYKAE
+1352 LKPGTGFVYERLPPE
-1364 IGYPPVIRPNN
+1364 IKPLG

>member
-1 MDYKVKTRYVTATPR
+1 MDYKVTTRYVTATPR
-16 RARKGNN
+16 KARKGNN

-31 GGGGASISGGSAAT
+31 GGGGASISSGSAAT
-45 ADAHTHPNIDTLNQ
+45 ADAHTHPNLDTLNQ

-68 LYLDSTDTDTGEI
+68 LYLDSTDTDTGET

-95 SADHATTADHAT
+95 SADHATTADDAK
-107 NADNADHATNADN
+107 NADN
-120 ADHATEASHAATA
+120 ADHATEADHAAEAAHAATA

-169 SAQSPDFVSNG
+169 SAQSPDFASNG

-188 QTAEDGKTYVEAD
+188 QTAADGKTYVEAD
-201 NLRIRGTLT
+201 NLRIRGRLT

-254 HGYGGFQADDYIRCQ
+254 HGYGGFQANDFIRCQ

-281 RVSFIGSTA
+281 RVSFIGSTN

-325 TAQVAQL
+325 PAQVAQL
-332 VTDDRTAL
+332 VTDDLTAI
-340 ITADDGTSLLL
+340 ITADDGTSMLL
-351 ADNSNPTIAGLMVL
+351 ADNSNAPIAGQMVL

-395 QPAIDLLSGITSK
+395 QPAIDLLTDITSK

-453 GSFELGQG
+453 GSFSLGQG
-461 AIEYDGK
+461 AIEYNGK
-468 GNVTIGNN
+468 GNVTIGSN
-476 VTIKWGAQSQTTYKW
+476 VTINWGPQSQTTYKW

-497 TSAPNHDWSST
+497 VTAPNHGWSST
-508 FPTDVAQGQY
+508 FPTNIAQGKY

-558 PGIQGEKGDQGI
+558 PG
-570 QGEKGEKGDK
+570 
-580 GDQGSQGEKGDQG
+580 
-593 DKGDPGSQGEKGD
+593 
-606 KGDPGPI
+606 PI

-624 ILAPVGSISRTKQ
+624 ILAPVGSISRTKEG
-637 SPTTSPS
+637 PTTSPS
-644 YSTKTITIEAYRTEG
+644 YSTKTITVEAYRTEG
-659 LTSKKFTGGVMKW
+659 LTSKKFTEGKMKW

-679 TTIQKEGTGDTVTI
+679 TIVQEGTGDTATI
-693 DYLHATRIEFKLF
+693 NYLHATRIEFKLF

-777 AVGNTDMLSASVST
+777 AVGDTDILSASVST
-791 QTDMFLYD
+791 QTDIFRYN
-799 VTKLLSS
+799 VTKLLNPS
-806 QTWYVIGITM
+806 TWYVIGITM

-830 NEQTIYVDGG
+830 NEQTIYVDGD
-840 AKGSPSDASAEFALT
+840 AKGSPSDASAAFALT

-877 LVRLA
+877 LVRLT
-882 SGSQADISMVTLGRP
+882 SGAQADISMVTLGRP
-897 YEGGSA
+897 YGGGSA
-903 LTADGYIKNDAQLI
+903 LTADGYIQNDAQLI

-932 SLCTWRSSER
+932 SLCAWRSSER
-942 DFDFYSQSLG
+942 EFDFYSQSLG

-971 SINTYVYDY
+971 SLNTYVYDY
-980 GGRVLSDASADMP
+980 GGRVLSDASADRP
-993 MADGVKETTFDNGGS
+993 LADGVKETAFKNDGS
-1008 HTWQLTSEWVRHIY
+1008 HTWELTAEWVRHIY
-1022 TFRVRT
+1022 TFRVRP

-1035 ILLFRATI
+1035 LLLFRATI

-1051 INQVKLEM
+1051 INQVKLEL
-1059 GKTASDW
+1059 GKNASDW

-1100 AFFGKKEEI
+1100 AFFGRKEIE
-1109 DNTYTGCFM
+1109 DGTYTGCMM

-1158 YADEGVFKGTIY
+1158 YADEGIFKGTIY

-1181 GMQLNSVTTIDTT
+1181 GMQLNSVTVINTS
-1194 NYTDYLEL
+1194 NWADYLEL
-1202 RTHDVTG
+1202 RVKSTSGLGTI
-1209 PTTAKN
+1209 KYN
-1215 YTKYAYPII
+1215 KYAYPII
-1224 PNLSTIIYVN
+1224 PNLSSIIYVN
-1234 SLPETVTVDESTSD
+1234 SLPETVTETDGNNKTS
-1248 TKIKVTKKYRS
+1248 KYYKY
-1259 WQLPPYGTSD
+1259 WQLPPYGDSD
-1269 DEIQQA
+1269 EEIQQA

-1281 KFIIYNNMK
+1281 KFIIYNSMTDT
-1290 DSEELGKG
+1290 DSLGKE
-1298 FYLYGRFFKT
+1298 FKLYGRFSKK
-1308 GETDFTTYLTLGKG
+1308 GETDFTTYLNLGKG
-1322 MVVLTMC
+1322 MIILTMC
-1329 IDSDGQFYWQYDGAI
+1329 VGSDGQFYWQYDGAL
-1344 ADMKFNAT
+1344 FNIKLNGT
-1352 LKPGTGFQYKAE
+1352 LKPGNGWQIQTDN
-1364 IGYPPVIRPNN
+1364 IIRPPFYPKPMGE

>member
-16 RARKGNN
+16 KARKGNN
-23 AEASATSS
+23 AEAAATSS
-31 GGGGASISGGSAAT
+31 SGGGASISSGSAAT

-59 LDATPADGY
+59 LDAAPADGY
-68 LYLDSTDTDTGEI
+68 LYLDSTDTDTGET

-95 SADHATTADHAT
+95 SAAKATTADHAT
-107 NADNADHATNADN
+107 NADNAAHATEAT
-120 ADHATEASHAATA
+120 HAAEASHAATA

-169 SAQSPDFVSNG
+169 SAQSPDFASNG

-188 QTAEDGKTYVEAD
+188 QTADDGQTYVEAD
-201 NLRIRGTLT
+201 NLRIRGRLT

-254 HGYGGFQADDYIRCQ
+254 HGYGGFQANDYIRCQ

-304 DAAIVEPHAG
+304 DAAIVEPQAG
-314 EVNAYDHVQEV
+314 EVNAYDHAQDV

-395 QPAIDLLSGITSK
+395 QPAIDLLTGITSK

-433 GQIISLSPDGQT
+433 GQIISLSPDGHT

-476 VTIKWGAQSQTTYKW
+476 VTIKWGPQSQTTYKW

-508 FPTDVAQGQY
+508 FPTDVAQGKY

-539 KDGINGVDGKDGV
+539 KDGINGVDGKDGA
-552 KGEKGD
+552 K
-558 PGIQGEKGDQGI
+558 
-570 QGEKGEKGDK
+570 
-580 GDQGSQGEKGDQG
+580 G

-606 KGDPGPI
+606 KGAPGPI
-613 GPRGDDGAAYY
+613 GPRGVDGAAYY
-624 ILAPVGSISRTKQ
+624 ILAPVGSITRTKQ
-637 SPTTSPS
+637 SPTTPPS
-644 YSTKTITIEAYRTEG
+644 YSTKTITVEAYRTEG
-659 LTSKKFTGGVMKW
+659 LTSKKFTGGKMKW

-734 GISLHSNLLVHTDF
+734 GTSLHNNLLVHTDF
-748 APRAENYAGTWLNF
+748 APKAENYAGTWLNF

-768 INGTLNEGA
+768 ISGTLNEGA
-777 AVGNTDMLSASVST
+777 AVGDTDMLSASVST
-791 QTDMFLYD
+791 QTDMFRYD
-799 VTKLLSS
+799 VTKLLSP

-816 RGTGTATVYCYPDT
+816 RGSGTATVYCYPYT
-830 NEQTIYVDGG
+830 NEQTIYVDGKAG
-840 AKGSPSDASAEFALT
+840 DSPSDASAAFALT

-866 TKSSLSGTKYV
+866 TKSSISGTKYV
-877 LVRLA
+877 LVRLT
-882 SGSQADISMVTLGRP
+882 SGAQADISMVTLGRP
-897 YEGGSA
+897 YGGGSA
-903 LTADGYIKNDAQLI
+903 LTADGYIQNDAQLI

-932 SLCTWRSSER
+932 SLCAWRSSER
-942 DFDFYSQSLG
+942 EFDFYSQSLG

-971 SINTYVYDY
+971 SLNTYVYDY

-993 MADGVKETTFDNGGS
+993 LADGVKETAFNNDGS
-1008 HTWQLTSEWVRHIY
+1008 HTWELTAEWVRHIY

-1028 DGSYASP
+1028 DGTYSNP
-1035 ILLFRATI
+1035 LLLFRATI

-1051 INQVKLEM
+1051 INQVKLEV
-1059 GKTASDW
+1059 GKNASDW

-1077 LPDWM
+1077 LPDWL

-1100 AFFGKKEEI
+1100 AFFGKKEI
-1109 DNTYTGCFM
+1109 DGTYTGCMM

-1158 YADEGVFKGTIY
+1158 YADEGEFKGTIK
-1170 ADQGVFNGITT
+1170 ADKGYFNGVVTGSVRNSTTIIDKSNYSYYTEDLNGGGIGLRFDRTDSIIYLNFNDGENKFTFEEMIFYLIPYSYSTESVSSCLALLGKTYIIYHKGLKKLKLNGKFLKSGEVSTVYETSITSAGSVVKLILQLDKNGVFYWEYVAVVSTPNIPTISSGAMPNKNGA
-1181 GMQLNSVTTIDTT
+1181 LNF
-1194 NYTDYLEL
+1194 
-1202 RTHDVTG
+1202 G
-1209 PTTAKN
+1209 P
-1215 YTKYAYPII
+1215 
-1224 PNLSTIIYVN
+1224 
-1234 SLPETVTVDESTSD
+1234 PETV
-1248 TKIKVTKKYRS
+1248 
-1259 WQLPPYGTSD
+1259 
-1269 DEIQQA
+1269 
-1275 LSLVGC
+1275 
-1281 KFIIYNNMK
+1281 
-1290 DSEELGKG
+1290 
-1298 FYLYGRFFKT
+1298 
-1308 GETDFTTYLTLGKG
+1308 
-1322 MVVLTMC
+1322 
-1329 IDSDGQFYWQYDGAI
+1329 
-1344 ADMKFNAT
+1344 
-1352 LKPGTGFQYKAE
+1352 
-1364 IGYPPVIRPNN
+1364 PPVIKPDPLAE

>member
-1 MDYKVKTRYVTATPR
+1 MDYKVTTRYVTATPR

-31 GGGGASISGGSAAT
+31 GGGGASISGGGSAPS
-45 ADAHTHPNIDTLNQ
+45 ADAHTHSNLDTLNQ

-107 NADNADHATNADN
+107 NADNAAHATSADN
-120 ADHATEASHAATA
+120 AGHATEAAHAATA
-133 DDLTQWGTADE
+133 DDLTQWDTADQ

-169 SAQSPDFVSNG
+169 SAQSPDFASNG

-201 NLRIRGTLT
+201 NLRIRGRLT

-241 ATNYYLVLEGDDT
+241 TTNYYLVLEGDDT
-254 HGYGGFQADDYIRCQ
+254 HGYGGFQANDFIRCQ
-269 RWTSNGARGYWV
+269 RWTSSGARGYWV

-304 DAAIVEPHAG
+304 DAAIVEPQAG
-314 EVNAYDHVQEV
+314 EVNAYDHVQDV
-325 TAQVAQL
+325 SAHVVQL
-332 VTDDRTAL
+332 VTDDLASL
-340 ITADDGTSLLL
+340 ITADDGTTELF
-351 ADNSNPTIAGLMVL
+351 ADDSDPTIAGLMVF

-370 ELVQYGNATDPT
+370 ELVQYGNATDTT

-395 QPAIDLLSGITSK
+395 QPAIDLLTGITSK

-453 GSFELGQG
+453 GSFSLGQG
-461 AIEYDGK
+461 AIEYNGK
-468 GNVTIGNN
+468 GGVTIGNN
-476 VTIKWGAQSQTTYKW
+476 VTIKWGPQSQTTYKW

-497 TSAPNHDWSST
+497 TSAPADWSST
-508 FPTDVAQGQY
+508 FPTDVAQGKY

-539 KDGINGVDGKDGV
+539 KDGV
-552 KGEKGD
+552 KGD
-558 PGIQGEKGDQGI
+558 PGA
-570 QGEKGEKGDK
+570 
-580 GDQGSQGEKGDQG
+580 
-593 DKGDPGSQGEKGD
+593 
-606 KGDPGPI
+606 KGDPGPR
-613 GPRGDDGAAYY
+613 GPQGDDGAAYY
-624 ILAPVGSISRTKQ
+624 ILAPVGSISRTQ
-637 SPTTSPS
+637 QGTAAPS
-644 YSTKTITIEAYRTEG
+644 YSQKTITVEAYRTQG
-659 LTSKKFTGGVMKW
+659 LTSTKFTEGKMKW
-672 AIYSSDG
+672 VIYGDDG
-679 TTIQKEGTGDTVTI
+679 SGGTKIAQEGTGDTATLVATR
-693 DYLHATRIEFKLF
+693 ATRIEFKLY
-706 VNEVEVAQKTIPVVW
+706 VSEVEVAQKTIPVVW
-721 NGTNGKDGKDGAD
+721 NGKDGTNGKDGAD

-777 AVGNTDMLSASVST
+777 AVGDTDMLSASVSA
-791 QTDMFLYD
+791 QTDMFKYD
-799 VTKLLSS
+799 VTKLIGS

-816 RGTGTATVYCYPDT
+816 RGSGTATVSCYPDT

-840 AKGSPSDASAEFALT
+840 AKDSPSDASAEFALT

-882 SGSQADISMVTLGRP
+882 SGAQADISMVTLGRP

-903 LTADGYIKNDAQLI
+903 LTADGYIQNDAQLI

-932 SLCTWRSSER
+932 SLCAWRSSER
-942 DFDFYSQSLG
+942 EFGFYSQSLG
-952 STIMSGQW
+952 STIISGQW
-960 YTLSFYSRGSG
+960 YTLSFYARGSG
-971 SINTYVYDY
+971 SLNTYVYDY

-993 MADGVKETTFDNGGS
+993 LADGVKETAFKNDGS
-1008 HTWQLTSEWVRHIY
+1008 HTWELTAEWVRHIY
-1022 TFRVRT
+1022 TFRVRA
-1028 DGSYASP
+1028 DGSYSSP
-1035 ILLFRATI
+1035 LLLFRATI

-1059 GKTASDW
+1059 GKNASDW

-1082 KAFNG
+1082 RAFNG

-1100 AFFGKKEEI
+1100 AFFGRKEI
-1109 DNTYTGCFM
+1109 DDGTYTGCMM

-1131 GLYALDHNIL
+1131 GMYALDHNML
-1141 KVAIDPVHQ
+1141 KVAIDPVHE
-1150 QYYFKGKV
+1150 QYYFQGKV

-1181 GMQLNSVTTIDTT
+1181 GMQLNSVTVITES
-1194 NYTDYLEL
+1194 NYTNYLEL
-1202 RTHDVTG
+1202 RTYETG
-1209 PTTAKN
+1209 GTTTVKS

-1224 PNLSTIIYVN
+1224 PNISTVINVN
-1234 SLPETVTVDESTSD
+1234 YLPETVTVDESTAD
-1248 TKIKVTKKYRS
+1248 TKIKVTKNYRC
-1259 WQLPPYGTSD
+1259 WKLPPYGSK
-1269 DEIQQA
+1269 DEDIQQA
-1275 LSLVGC
+1275 LSLIGRRL
-1281 KFIIYNNMK
+1281 IIYNNVG
-1290 DSEELGKG
+1290 SYEIA
-1298 FYLYGRFFKT
+1298 LYGRFFKT
-1308 GETDFTTYLTLGKG
+1308 GETDFKAMLTLAKG
-1322 MVVLTMC
+1322 LVALTMC
-1329 IDSDGQFYWQYDGAI
+1329 VGTDGQFYWQYDGAI
-1344 ADMKFNAT
+1344 AELKVDESKFAGT

-1364 IGYPPVIRPNN
+1364 IGPPFIKPNN

>member
-1 MDYKVKTRYVTATPR
+1 MDYKVTTRYVTATPR

-68 LYLDSTDTDTGEI
+68 LYLDSTDTDTGET

-107 NADNADHATNADN
+107 NADNAAHATNADN
-120 ADHATEASHAATA
+120 ADHATEAAHAATA

-144 RYLSRQHDDTAE
+144 RYLSRQHDDTAL

-169 SAQSPDFVSNG
+169 SAQSPDFESNG

-188 QTAEDGKTYVEAD
+188 QTANDGQTYVEAD

-215 IEKIRAICGA
+215 IDKIRAICGA

-254 HGYGGFQADDYIRCQ
+254 HGYGGFQANDFIRCQ
-269 RWTSNGARGYWV
+269 RWTTNGARGYWV

-304 DAAIVEPHAG
+304 DAAIVEPQAG

-351 ADNSNPTIAGLMVL
+351 ADNSDPTIVGLMVL

-370 ELVQYGNATDPT
+370 ELVQYGNATDTT

-395 QPAIDLLSGITSK
+395 QPAIDLLTDITSK

-453 GSFELGQG
+453 GSFSLGQG
-461 AIEYDGK
+461 AIEYNGK
-468 GNVTIGNN
+468 GTVTIGNN
-476 VTIKWGAQSQTTYKW
+476 VTIKWGPQSQTTYKW

-497 TSAPNHDWSST
+497 TSAPGSGWSST
-508 FPTDVAQGQY
+508 FPTVVAQGKY

-539 KDGINGVDGKDGV
+539 KDGV
-552 KGEKGD
+552 KGA
-558 PGIQGEKGDQGI
+558 
-570 QGEKGEKGDK
+570 
-580 GDQGSQGEKGDQG
+580 
-593 DKGDPGSQGEKGD
+593 
-606 KGDPGPI
+606 PGPR
-613 GPRGDDGAAYY
+613 GPQGDDGAAYY
-624 ILAPVGSISRTKQ
+624 ILSPVGSISRTQ
-637 SPTTSPS
+637 QGTAAPS
-644 YSTKTITIEAYRTEG
+644 YSQKTITVEAYRTQG
-659 LTSKKFTGGVMKW
+659 LTSTKFTEGKMKW
-672 AIYSSDG
+672 VIYGDDG
-679 TTIQKEGTGDTVTI
+679 SGGTKIAQEGTGDTATLVATR
-693 DYLHATRIEFKLF
+693 ATRIEFKLYLDK
-706 VNEVEVAQKTIPVVW
+706 VEVAQKTIPVVW
-721 NGTNGKDGKDGAD
+721 NGKDGTNGKDGAD
-734 GISLHSNLLVHTDF
+734 GTSLHNNLLVHTDF
-748 APRAENYAGTWLNF
+748 APKAENYAGTWLNF

-777 AVGNTDMLSASVST
+777 AVGDTDMLSASVSE
-791 QTDMFLYD
+791 QTDILQYD
-799 VTKLLSS
+799 VTKLIGP

-816 RGTGTATVYCYPDT
+816 RGSGTATVYCYPDT
-830 NEQTIYVDGG
+830 NEQTIYVDGKAG
-840 AKGSPSDASAEFALT
+840 GSPSGASAAFALT

-877 LVRLA
+877 LVRLS
-882 SGSQADISMVTLGRP
+882 SGAQADISMVTLGRP
-897 YEGGSA
+897 YGGGSA
-903 LTADGYIKNDAQLI
+903 LTADGYIQNDAQLI

-932 SLCTWRSSER
+932 SLCAWRSSER
-942 DFDFYSQSLG
+942 EFDFYSQSLG
-952 STIMSGQW
+952 STIVSGQW

-993 MADGVKETTFDNGGS
+993 LADGVKETAFNNDGN
-1008 HTWQLTSEWVRHIY
+1008 HTWELTAEWVRHIY
-1022 TFRVRT
+1022 TFRART
-1028 DGSYASP
+1028 DGTYSSP

-1051 INQVKLEM
+1051 INQVKLEL
-1059 GKTASDW
+1059 GKNASDW

-1082 KAFNG
+1082 RAFNG

-1100 AFFGKKEEI
+1100 AFFGKKEI
-1109 DNTYTGCFM
+1109 DGTYTGCMM

-1131 GLYALDHNIL
+1131 GMYALDHNLL

-1150 QYYFKGKV
+1150 QYYFQGKV
-1158 YADEGVFKGTIY
+1158 YADEGIFKGTVY

-1181 GMQLNSVTTIDTT
+1181 GMQLNSVTVINTS
-1194 NYTDYLEL
+1194 NWADYLEL
-1202 RTHDVTG
+1202 RVKSTSGLGTI
-1209 PTTAKN
+1209 KYN
-1215 YTKYAYPII
+1215 KYAYPII
-1224 PNLSTIIYVN
+1224 PNLSSIIYVN
-1234 SLPETVTVDESTSD
+1234 SLPETVTETDGNNKTS
-1248 TKIKVTKKYRS
+1248 KYYKY
-1259 WQLPPYGTSD
+1259 WQLPPYGDSD
-1269 DEIQQA
+1269 EEIQQA

-1281 KFIIYNNMK
+1281 KFIIYNNMTDT
-1290 DSEELGKG
+1290 DSLGKE
-1298 FYLYGRFFKT
+1298 FKLYGRFSKK
-1308 GETDFTTYLTLGKG
+1308 GETDFTTYLNLGKG
-1322 MVVLTMC
+1322 MIILTMC
-1329 IDSDGQFYWQYDGAI
+1329 VGSDGQFYWQYDGAL
-1344 ADMKFNAT
+1344 FNIKLNGT
-1352 LKPGTGFQYKAE
+1352 LKPGNGWQIQTDNIIK
-1364 IGYPPVIRPNN
+1364 PPIYQTPMGE

>member
-1 MDYKVKTRYVTATPR
+1 MDYKVTTRYVTATPR
-16 RARKGNN
+16 KARKGNN

-31 GGGGASISGGSAAT
+31 GGGGASISSGSAAT

-68 LYLDSTDTDTGEI
+68 LYLDSTDTDTGET

-107 NADNADHATNADN
+107 NADNADHATE
-120 ADHATEASHAATA
+120 ADHAAEAAHAATA

-169 SAQSPDFVSNG
+169 SAQSPDFASNG

-188 QTAEDGKTYVEAD
+188 QTAADGKTYVEAD
-201 NLRIRGTLT
+201 NLRIRGRLT

-254 HGYGGFQADDYIRCQ
+254 HGYGGFQANDFIRCQ

-281 RVSFIGSTA
+281 RVSFIGSTN

-325 TAQVAQL
+325 PAQVAQL
-332 VTDDRTAL
+332 VTDDLTAI
-340 ITADDGTSLLL
+340 ITADDGTSMLL
-351 ADNSNPTIAGLMVL
+351 ADNSNAPIAGQMVL

-395 QPAIDLLSGITSK
+395 QPAIDLLTDITSK

-453 GSFELGQG
+453 GSFSLGQG
-461 AIEYDGK
+461 AIEYNGK
-468 GNVTIGNN
+468 GNVTIGSN
-476 VTIKWGAQSQTTYKW
+476 VTINWGPQSQTTYKW

-497 TSAPNHDWSST
+497 VTAPNHGWSST
-508 FPTDVAQGQY
+508 FPTNIAQGKY

-558 PGIQGEKGDQGI
+558 PG
-570 QGEKGEKGDK
+570 
-580 GDQGSQGEKGDQG
+580 
-593 DKGDPGSQGEKGD
+593 
-606 KGDPGPI
+606 PI

-624 ILAPVGSISRTKQ
+624 ILAPVGSISRTKEG
-637 SPTTSPS
+637 PTTSPS
-644 YSTKTITIEAYRTEG
+644 YSTKTITVEAYRTEG
-659 LTSKKFTGGVMKW
+659 LTSKKFTEGKMKW

-679 TTIQKEGTGDTVTI
+679 TIVQEGTGDTATI
-693 DYLHATRIEFKLF
+693 NYLHATRIEFKLF

-777 AVGNTDMLSASVST
+777 AVGDTDILSASVST
-791 QTDMFLYD
+791 QTDIFQYN
-799 VTKLLSS
+799 VTKLIGP

-816 RGTGTATVYCYPDT
+816 RGSGIATVYCNPDT
-830 NEQTIYVDGG
+830 NEQTIYVDGKAG
-840 AKGSPSDASAEFALT
+840 GSPSDVSAAFALT

-866 TKSSLSGTKYV
+866 TKSSISGTKYV
-877 LVRLA
+877 LVRLT
-882 SGSQADISMVTLGRP
+882 SGAQADISMVTLGRP
-897 YEGGSA
+897 YGGGSA
-903 LTADGYIKNDAQLI
+903 LTADGYIQNDAQLI

-932 SLCTWRSSER
+932 SLCAWRSSER
-942 DFDFYSQSLG
+942 EFDFYSQSLG

-971 SINTYVYDY
+971 SLNTYVYDY
-980 GGRVLSDASADMP
+980 GGRVLSDASADRP
-993 MADGVKETTFDNGGS
+993 LADGVKETAFKNDGS
-1008 HTWQLTSEWVRHIY
+1008 HTWELTAEWVRHIY
-1022 TFRVRT
+1022 TFRVRP

-1035 ILLFRATI
+1035 LLLFRATI

-1051 INQVKLEM
+1051 INQVKLEL
-1059 GKTASDW
+1059 GKNASDW

-1100 AFFGKKEEI
+1100 AFFGRKEIE
-1109 DNTYTGCFM
+1109 DGTYTGCMM

-1158 YADEGVFKGTIY
+1158 YADEGEFKGTIK
-1170 ADQGVFNGITT
+1170 ADKGYFNGVVTGSVRNSTTIIDKSNYSYYTEDLNGGGIGLRFDRTDSIIYLNFNDGENKFTFEEMIFYLIPYSYSTESVSSCLALLGKTYIIYHKGLKKLKLNGKFLKSGEVSTVYETSITSDGSVVKLILQLDKNGVFYWEYVAVVSTPNIPTISSGAMPNKNGRLIF
-1181 GMQLNSVTTIDTT
+1181 
-1194 NYTDYLEL
+1194 
-1202 RTHDVTG
+1202 G
-1209 PTTAKN
+1209 P
-1215 YTKYAYPII
+1215 
-1224 PNLSTIIYVN
+1224 
-1234 SLPETVTVDESTSD
+1234 PETV
-1248 TKIKVTKKYRS
+1248 
-1259 WQLPPYGTSD
+1259 
-1269 DEIQQA
+1269 
-1275 LSLVGC
+1275 
-1281 KFIIYNNMK
+1281 
-1290 DSEELGKG
+1290 
-1298 FYLYGRFFKT
+1298 
-1308 GETDFTTYLTLGKG
+1308 
-1322 MVVLTMC
+1322 
-1329 IDSDGQFYWQYDGAI
+1329 
-1344 ADMKFNAT
+1344 
-1352 LKPGTGFQYKAE
+1352 
-1364 IGYPPVIRPNN
+1364 PPVIKPDPLAE

>member
-31 GGGGASISGGSAAT
+31 GGGGASISSGSAAT
-45 ADAHTHPNIDTLNQ
+45 ADAHTHPNLDTLNQ

-68 LYLDSTDTDTGEI
+68 LYLDSTDTDTGGI

-95 SADHATTADHAT
+95 SADHAATADHAT
-107 NADNADHATNADN
+107 NADNAAHAAE
-120 ADHATEASHAATA
+120 ADHAAEAAHAATA

-144 RYLSRQHDDTAE
+144 RYLSRQHDDTAL
-156 GSVTFRKATNFEA
+156 GSVTFCKATNFEA
-169 SAQSPDFVSNG
+169 SAQSPDFESNG

-201 NLRIRGTLT
+201 NLRVRGRLT

-254 HGYGGFQADDYIRCQ
+254 HGYGGFQANDFIRCQ
-269 RWTSNGARGYWV
+269 RWTTNGARGYWV

-314 EVNAYDHVQEV
+314 EVNAYDHVVQDV
-325 TAQVAQL
+325 PAQVAQL
-332 VTDDRTAL
+332 VTDDLSAL
-340 ITADDGTSLLL
+340 ITADDGTSMLL
-351 ADNSNPTIAGLMVL
+351 ADNSNAPIAGQMVL
-365 PEVGD
+365 PEAGD

-395 QPAIDLLSGITSK
+395 QPAIDLLTGITTK

-433 GQIISLSPDGQT
+433 GQIISLSPDGHT

-453 GSFELGQG
+453 GSFSLGRG
-461 AIEYDGK
+461 AIQYDGK
-468 GNVTIGNN
+468 GAVTIGSNVTIN
-476 VTIKWGAQSQTTYKW
+476 WGPQSQTTYKW

-497 TSAPNHDWSST
+497 VTAPNHGWDST
-508 FPTDVAQGQY
+508 FPTNIVQGKY

-539 KDGINGVDGKDGV
+539 KDGING
-552 KGEKGD
+552 
-558 PGIQGEKGDQGI
+558 
-570 QGEKGEKGDK
+570 
-580 GDQGSQGEKGDQG
+580 
-593 DKGDPGSQGEKGD
+593 
-606 KGDPGPI
+606 
-613 GPRGDDGAAYY
+613 PRGDDGA
-624 ILAPVGSISRTKQ
+624 
-637 SPTTSPS
+637 
-644 YSTKTITIEAYRTEG
+644 
-659 LTSKKFTGGVMKW
+659 
-672 AIYSSDG
+672 DG
-679 TTIQKEGTGDTVTI
+679 TSI
-693 DYLHATRIEFKLF
+693 
-706 VNEVEVAQKTIPVVW
+706 
-721 NGTNGKDGKDGAD
+721 
-734 GISLHSNLLVHTDF
+734 HSNLLVHTDF
-748 APRAENYAGTWLNF
+748 APKAENYAGTWLNF

-777 AVGNTDMLSASVST
+777 AVGDTDMLSASVST
-791 QTDMFLYD
+791 QTNMFQYD
-799 VTKLLSS
+799 VTKLVTSS
-806 QTWYVIGITM
+806 TWYVIGITM

-830 NEQTIYVDGG
+830 NEQTIYVDGKAG
-840 AKGSPSDASAEFALT
+840 ASPSDTSAAFALT
-855 STWRRHYIAFC
+855 STWRRHYVAFC

-877 LVRLA
+877 LVRLS
-882 SGSQADISMVTLGRP
+882 SGAQADISMVTLGRP
-897 YEGGSA
+897 YGGGSA
-903 LTADGYIKNDAQLI
+903 LTADGYIQNDAQLI

-932 SLCTWRSSER
+932 SLCAWRSSER
-942 DFDFYSQSLG
+942 EFDFYSQSLG
-952 STIMSGQW
+952 STIVSGQW
-960 YTLSFYSRGSG
+960 YTLSFYARGSG

-993 MADGVKETTFDNGGS
+993 LADGVKEIAFKNDGS
-1008 HTWQLTSEWVRHIY
+1008 HTWELTSEWVRHIY
-1022 TFRVRT
+1022 TFRVRA
-1028 DGSYASP
+1028 DGSYSSP

-1051 INQVKLEM
+1051 INQVKLEV
-1059 GKTASDW
+1059 GKNASDW

-1087 YTMSGDNYIASGN
+1087 YTMIGDNYIASGN
-1100 AFFGKKEEI
+1100 AFFGRKEIE
-1109 DNTYTGCFM
+1109 DGTYTGCMM

-1131 GLYALDHNIL
+1131 GMYALDHNIL

-1158 YADEGVFKGTIY
+1158 YADEGEFKGTIK
-1170 ADQGVFNGITT
+1170 ADKGYFNGVVT

-1194 NYTDYLEL
+1194 NYNNYLEL

-1209 PTTAKN
+1209 PQTAKL

-1248 TKIKVTKKYRS
+1248 AKIKVTKNYRS
-1259 WQLPPYGTSD
+1259 WQLPPYGSK
-1269 DEIQQA
+1269 DEDIQQA
-1275 LSLVGC
+1275 LSLIGC
-1281 KFIIYNNMK
+1281 KIIIYNNIR
-1290 DSEELGKG
+1290 DSKG
-1298 FYLYGRFFKT
+1298 AVEVLALYGRFFKK
-1308 GETDFTTYLTLGKG
+1308 GGTDFKTSLSIGGG
-1322 MVVLTMC
+1322 MIILTMC
-1329 IDSDGQFYWQYDGAI
+1329 VGSDGQFYWEYDGELYEL
-1344 ADMKFNAT
+1344 KFEFKP
-1352 LKPGTGFQYKAE
+1352 KPGSGWVFG
-1364 IGYPPVIRPNN
+1364 GYDHVEMGPPGPRL

>member
-31 GGGGASISGGSAAT
+31 GGGGASISSGSAAT
-45 ADAHTHPNIDTLNQ
+45 ADAHTHSNIDTLNQ

-68 LYLDSTDTDTGEI
+68 LYLDSTDTDTGET

-95 SADHATTADHAT
+95 SADHATTADDAT
-107 NADNADHATNADN
+107 NADNAAHAA
-120 ADHATEASHAATA
+120 EASHAAEATHAATA

-144 RYLSRQHDDTAE
+144 RYLSRQHDDTAL

-169 SAQSPDFVSNG
+169 SAQSPDFASNG

-188 QTAEDGKTYVEAD
+188 QTAEDGQTYVEAD
-201 NLRIRGTLT
+201 NLRIRGRLT

-254 HGYGGFQADDYIRCQ
+254 HGYGGFQANDFIRCQ
-269 RWTSNGARGYWV
+269 RWTSSGARGYWV

-290 GGHDN
+290 GGHNN

-304 DAAIVEPHAG
+304 DAAIVEPQAG
-314 EVNAYDHVQEV
+314 EVNAYDHVQDV

-395 QPAIDLLSGITSK
+395 QPAIDLLTGITSK

-433 GQIISLSPDGQT
+433 GQIISLSPDGHT

-453 GSFELGQG
+453 GSFSLGQG
-461 AIEYDGK
+461 AIQYNGK
-468 GNVTIGNN
+468 GNVTIGSN
-476 VTIKWGAQSQTTYKW
+476 VTINWGPQSQTTYKW

-508 FPTDVAQGQY
+508 FPTDVAQGKY

-539 KDGINGVDGKDGV
+539 KDGV
-552 KGEKGD
+552 
-558 PGIQGEKGDQGI
+558 
-570 QGEKGEKGDK
+570 
-580 GDQGSQGEKGDQG
+580 
-593 DKGDPGSQGEKGD
+593 
-606 KGDPGPI
+606 KGDPGPR
-613 GPRGDDGAAYY
+613 GPQGDDGAAYY

-644 YSTKTITIEAYRTEG
+644 YSTKTITVEAYRTEG
-659 LTSKKFTGGVMKW
+659 LTSKKFTEGVMKW

-721 NGTNGKDGKDGAD
+721 DGTNGKDGKDGAD
-734 GISLHSNLLVHTDF
+734 GTSLHSNLLVHTDF
-748 APRAENYAGTWLNF
+748 APKAENYAGTWLNF

-777 AVGNTDMLSASVST
+777 AVGDTDMLSASVSA
-791 QTDMFLYD
+791 QTDMFKYD
-799 VTKLLSS
+799 VTKLLSP

-816 RGTGTATVYCYPDT
+816 RGSGTATVYCYPDT
-830 NEQTIYVDGG
+830 NEQTIYVDGD
-840 AKGSPSDASAEFALT
+840 AKGSPSDASAAFALT

-877 LVRLA
+877 LVCLT

-897 YEGGSA
+897 YGGGSA
-903 LTADGYIKNDAQLI
+903 LTADDYIQNDAQLI

-932 SLCTWRSSER
+932 SLCAWRSSER
-942 DFDFYSQSLG
+942 EFDFYSQSLG
-952 STIMSGQW
+952 STIVSGQW

-980 GGRVLSDASADMP
+980 GGRVLSDVSADMP
-993 MADGVKETTFDNGGS
+993 LADGVKETAFNNDGS
-1008 HTWQLTSEWVRHIY
+1008 HTWELTAEWVRHIY

-1028 DGSYASP
+1028 DGTYSSP
-1035 ILLFRATI
+1035 LLLFRATI

-1051 INQVKLEM
+1051 INQVKLEV

-1077 LPDWM
+1077 LPDWL

-1100 AFFGKKEEI
+1100 AFFGRKEI
-1109 DNTYTGCFM
+1109 DDGTYTGCMM
-1118 SSNGLQIGGNTVV
+1118 SSNGLQIGGHTVV
-1131 GLYALDHNIL
+1131 GLYALDHNVL

-1158 YADEGVFKGTIY
+1158 YADEGIFKGTIY

-1194 NYTDYLEL
+1194 NCDNYLEL
-1202 RTHDVTG
+1202 RTFDVLGT
-1209 PTTAKN
+1209 TTAKT

-1224 PNLSTIIYVN
+1224 PNLSTIINVN
-1234 SLPETVTVDESTSD
+1234 SLPETVTVDESTAD
-1248 TKIKVTKKYRS
+1248 TKIKVTKDYRR
-1259 WQLPPYGTSD
+1259 WVLPPYGST
-1269 DEIQQA
+1269 DEDIQQA
-1275 LSLVGC
+1275 LALIGC
-1281 KFIIYNNMK
+1281 KLVIYNNVG
-1290 DSEELGKG
+1290 SYEIA
-1298 FYLYGRFFKT
+1298 LYGRFFKT
-1308 GETDFTTYLTLGKG
+1308 GETEFKAKLTLAKG
-1322 MVVLTMC
+1322 LVVLTMC
-1329 IDSDGQFYWQYDGAI
+1329 VGTDGQFYWQYDGAV
-1344 ADMKFNAT
+1344 ADLKINDFKFTGT
-1352 LKPGTGFQYKAE
+1352 LKPGTGFSKAE
-1364 IGYPPVIRPNN
+1364 TAPPFIKPNN

>member
-1 MDYKVKTRYVTATPR
+1 MDYKVTTRYVTATPR

-68 LYLDSTDTDTGEI
+68 LYLDSTDTDTGET

-107 NADNADHATNADN
+107 NADNAAHATNADN
-120 ADHATEASHAATA
+120 ADHATEAAHAATA

-144 RYLSRQHDDTAE
+144 RYLSRQHDDTAL

-169 SAQSPDFVSNG
+169 SAQSPDFESNG

-188 QTAEDGKTYVEAD
+188 QTANDGQTYVEAD

-215 IEKIRAICGA
+215 IDKIRAICGA

-254 HGYGGFQADDYIRCQ
+254 HGYGGFQANDFIRCQ
-269 RWTSNGARGYWV
+269 RWTTNGARGYWV

-304 DAAIVEPHAG
+304 DAAIVEPQAG
-314 EVNAYDHVQEV
+314 EVNAYDHAQEV

-351 ADNSNPTIAGLMVL
+351 ADNSDPTIVGLMVL

-370 ELVQYGNATDPT
+370 ELVQYGNATDTT

-395 QPAIDLLSGITSK
+395 QPAIDLLTDITSK

-453 GSFELGQG
+453 GSFSLGQG
-461 AIEYDGK
+461 AIEYNGK
-468 GNVTIGNN
+468 GTVTIGNN
-476 VTIKWGAQSQTTYKW
+476 VTIKWGPQSQTTYKW

-497 TSAPNHDWSST
+497 TSAPGSGWSST
-508 FPTDVAQGQY
+508 FPTVVAQGKY

-539 KDGINGVDGKDGV
+539 KDGV
-552 KGEKGD
+552 KGA
-558 PGIQGEKGDQGI
+558 
-570 QGEKGEKGDK
+570 
-580 GDQGSQGEKGDQG
+580 
-593 DKGDPGSQGEKGD
+593 
-606 KGDPGPI
+606 PGPR
-613 GPRGDDGAAYY
+613 GPQGDDGAAYY
-624 ILAPVGSISRTKQ
+624 ILSPVGSISRTQ
-637 SPTTSPS
+637 QGSATPS
-644 YSTKTITIEAYRTEG
+644 YSQKTITVEAYRTQG
-659 LTSKKFTGGVMKW
+659 LTSTKFTGGKMKW
-672 AIYSSDG
+672 VIYGDDG
-679 TTIQKEGTGDTVTI
+679 SGGTKIAQEGTGDTATLVATR
-693 DYLHATRIEFKLF
+693 ATRIEFKLY
-706 VNEVEVAQKTIPVVW
+706 VSEVEVAQKTIPVVW
-721 NGTNGKDGKDGAD
+721 NGKDGTNGKDGAD

-777 AVGNTDMLSASVST
+777 AVGDTDMLSASVST
-791 QTDMFLYD
+791 QTNMFQYD
-799 VTKLLSS
+799 VTKLIGP

-816 RGTGTATVYCYPDT
+816 RGSGTATVYCYPDT

-840 AKGSPSDASAEFALT
+840 AKDSPSDASAEFALT

-877 LVRLA
+877 LVRLS
-882 SGSQADISMVTLGRP
+882 SGAQADISMVTLGRP
-897 YEGGSA
+897 YGGGSA
-903 LTADGYIKNDAQLI
+903 LTADGYIQNDAQLI

-932 SLCTWRSSER
+932 SLCAWRSSER
-942 DFDFYSQSLG
+942 EFDFYSQSLG

-960 YTLSFYSRGSG
+960 YTLSFYARGSG

-993 MADGVKETTFDNGGS
+993 LADGVKETAFKNDGS
-1008 HTWQLTSEWVRHIY
+1008 HTWELTAEWVRHIY

-1028 DGSYASP
+1028 DGTYSSP

-1051 INQVKLEM
+1051 INQVKLEL
-1059 GKTASDW
+1059 GKNASDW

-1082 KAFNG
+1082 RAFNG

-1100 AFFGKKEEI
+1100 AFFGKKEI
-1109 DNTYTGCFM
+1109 DGTYTGCMM
-1118 SSNGLQIGGNTVV
+1118 SSNGLQIGGHTVV
-1131 GLYALDHNIL
+1131 GLYALDHNML

-1158 YADEGVFKGTIY
+1158 YADEGEFKGTIK
-1170 ADQGVFNGITT
+1170 ADKGYFNGVVTGSVRNSTTIIDKSNYSYYTEDLNGGGIGLRFDRTDSIIYLNFNDGENKFTFEEMIFYLIPYSYSTESVSSCLALLGKTYIIYHKGLKKLKLKGKFLKSGEVSTGYETSITSEGSVVKLTLQLDKNGVFYWEYVAVVSTPNIPTISSGAMPNKNGALIF
-1181 GMQLNSVTTIDTT
+1181 
-1194 NYTDYLEL
+1194 
-1202 RTHDVTG
+1202 G
-1209 PTTAKN
+1209 P
-1215 YTKYAYPII
+1215 
-1224 PNLSTIIYVN
+1224 
-1234 SLPETVTVDESTSD
+1234 PETV
-1248 TKIKVTKKYRS
+1248 
-1259 WQLPPYGTSD
+1259 
-1269 DEIQQA
+1269 
-1275 LSLVGC
+1275 
-1281 KFIIYNNMK
+1281 
-1290 DSEELGKG
+1290 
-1298 FYLYGRFFKT
+1298 
-1308 GETDFTTYLTLGKG
+1308 
-1322 MVVLTMC
+1322 
-1329 IDSDGQFYWQYDGAI
+1329 
-1344 ADMKFNAT
+1344 
-1352 LKPGTGFQYKAE
+1352 
-1364 IGYPPVIRPNN
+1364 PPVIKPDPLAE

>member
-16 RARKGNN
+16 KARKGNN
-23 AEASATSS
+23 AEAAATSSS
-31 GGGGASISGGSAAT
+31 GGGAYISGGGTSSAET
-45 ADAHTHPNIDTLNQ
+45 HTHANLDTLNQ
-59 LDATPADGY
+59 LDAAPADGY
-68 LYLDSTDTDTGEI
+68 LYLDSTDTETGET

-95 SADHATTADHAT
+95 SANHAATADHAT
-107 NADNADHATNADN
+107 NADNAA
-120 ADHATEASHAATA
+120 HATEASHAAEAAHAATA
-133 DDLTQWGTADE
+133 DDLTQWDTADQ
-144 RYLSRQHDDTAE
+144 RYLSRQHDDTAF

-169 SAQSPDFVSNG
+169 SAQSPDFESNG

-188 QTAEDGKTYVEAD
+188 QTADDGQTYVEAD
-201 NLRIRGTLT
+201 NLRIRGRLT

-254 HGYGGFQADDYIRCQ
+254 HGYGGFQANDYIRCQ
-269 RWTSNGARGYWV
+269 RWTSSGARGYWV

-290 GGHDN
+290 GGHNN

-304 DAAIVEPHAG
+304 DAAIVEPQAG
-314 EVNAYDHVQEV
+314 EVNAYDHAQDV

-395 QPAIDLLSGITSK
+395 QPAIDLLTGITSK

-433 GQIISLSPDGQT
+433 GQIISLSPDGHT

-453 GSFELGQG
+453 GSFSLGQG
-461 AIEYDGK
+461 AIQYNGK
-468 GNVTIGNN
+468 GNVTIGSN
-476 VTIKWGAQSQTTYKW
+476 VTINWGPQSQTTYKW

-497 TSAPNHDWSST
+497 VTAPNRGWDST
-508 FPTDVAQGQY
+508 FPTNIAQGKY

-539 KDGINGVDGKDGV
+539 KDGING
-552 KGEKGD
+552 
-558 PGIQGEKGDQGI
+558 PQGP
-570 QGEKGEKGDK
+570 
-580 GDQGSQGEKGDQG
+580 S
-593 DKGDPGSQGEKGD
+593 
-606 KGDPGPI
+606 GPQ
-613 GPRGDDGAAYY
+613 GDDGAAYY
-624 ILAPVGSISRTKQ
+624 ILAPVGSISRTQ
-637 SPTTSPS
+637 QGTATPS
-644 YSTKTITIEAYRTEG
+644 YSQKTITVEAYRTQG
-659 LTSKKFTGGVMKW
+659 LTSTKFTEGVMRW
-672 AIYSSDG
+672 AVYGSDG
-679 TTIQKEGTGDTVTI
+679 TIIAQAGTGDTVK
-693 DYLHATRIEFKLF
+693 LVAANATRIEFKLF

-734 GISLHSNLLVHTDF
+734 GTSLHSNLLVHTDF
-748 APRAENYAGTWLNF
+748 APKAENYAGTWLNF

-777 AVGNTDMLSASVST
+777 AVGDTDMLSASVSA
-791 QTDMFLYD
+791 QTDIYRYD
-799 VTKLLSS
+799 VTKLLSP

-830 NEQTIYVDGG
+830 NEQTIYVDGK
-840 AKGSPSDASAEFALT
+840 AKDSPSDASAEFALT

-882 SGSQADISMVTLGRP
+882 SGSQADISMVTLSRP

-903 LTADGYIKNDAQLI
+903 LAADGYIQNDTQLI

-932 SLCTWRSSER
+932 SLCAWRSSER
-942 DFDFYSQSLG
+942 EFDFYSQALG

-960 YTLSFYSRGSG
+960 YTLSFYARGSG
-971 SINTYVYDY
+971 NLNTYVYDY

-993 MADGVKETTFDNGGS
+993 MADGVKETAFKNDGR
-1008 HTWQLTSEWVRHIY
+1008 HTWELTSEWVRHIY

-1028 DGSYASP
+1028 DGTYSSP
-1035 ILLFRATI
+1035 LLLFRATI

-1051 INQVKLEM
+1051 INQVKLEV

-1077 LPDWM
+1077 LPDWL

-1100 AFFGKKEEI
+1100 AFFGRKEI
-1109 DNTYTGCFM
+1109 DGTYTGCMM

-1131 GLYALDHNIL
+1131 GLYALDHNTL
-1141 KVAIDPVHQ
+1141 QVAIDPVNK

-1158 YADEGVFKGTIY
+1158 YADEGIFKGTVY

-1181 GMQLNSVTTIDTT
+1181 GMQLNSVTVITEN
-1194 NYTDYLEL
+1194 NYTNYLEL
-1202 RTHDVTG
+1202 RTYDTTG
-1209 PTTAKN
+1209 TTTVKS

-1224 PNLSTIIYVN
+1224 PNISTVINVN
-1234 SLPETVTVDESTSD
+1234 YLPETVTVDESTAD
-1248 TKIKVTKKYRS
+1248 TKIKVTKNYRC
-1259 WQLPPYGTSD
+1259 WKLPPYGIK
-1269 DEIQQA
+1269 DEDIQQA
-1275 LSLVGC
+1275 LSLIGRRL
-1281 KFIIYNNMK
+1281 IIYNNVG
-1290 DSEELGKG
+1290 SYEIA
-1298 FYLYGRFFKT
+1298 LYGRFFKT
-1308 GETDFTTYLTLGKG
+1308 GETDFKAKLTLAKG
-1322 MVVLTMC
+1322 LVALTMC
-1329 IDSDGQFYWQYDGAI
+1329 VGTDGQFYWQYDGAI
-1344 ADMKFNAT
+1344 AELKVDKFKFAGT
-1352 LKPGTGFQYKAE
+1352 LKPGTGFSKAE
-1364 IGYPPVIRPNN
+1364 IAPPFIKPNN